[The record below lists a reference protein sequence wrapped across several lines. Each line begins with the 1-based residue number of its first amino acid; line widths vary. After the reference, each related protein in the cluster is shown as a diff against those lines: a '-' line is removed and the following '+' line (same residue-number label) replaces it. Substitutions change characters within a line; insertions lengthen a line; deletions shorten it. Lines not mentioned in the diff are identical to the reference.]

1 MAVMAVV
8 WVCMLM
14 HGCSLKKNTAVTR
27 HYMAFITRYNVYYN
41 GDEHYKYTLREQE
54 TTYKDDLSRTLY
66 LSPIEAKADPK
77 APQPSGSFQRSI
89 DKAAKAIQIRS
100 IKRKPKKQPGKSY
113 DEAYKEWM
121 RRTEYNPF
129 LHNAWMLMGRSQ
141 YHNGDFTGA
150 AATFYYISKNF
161 KWLPDVVTEAK
172 LWQARAYLADDWTYE
187 AEMIVSRIKPEQLTT
202 KTLRRLYAF
211 DYADLYIRTDQY
223 AEAVPHLQTLI
234 SLSDSHQRMRLN
246 YLLGQILTRLG
257 RKGEAYKAFGRAGR
271 SAQSDY
277 AMQFNA
283 RIRQSE
289 VYQGDNIEPEV
300 KALRRMVRYDRNAE
314 YLDQIYY
321 AIGNLYLSRRDTTEA
336 MANYRLAVS
345 KSTREGYDKAL
356 ANLALGNLYF
366 DQHRYDLAQPC
377 IAEAVP
383 QLPEDFPGLD
393 SIRLR
398 SDVLDELSTY
408 AQNVHLQDS
417 LLALAALSAEEQ
429 RAVCERM
436 AREYVERKKAEE
448 EQMRREAQRAE
459 QEANQLLVTPDDN
472 VANIQRINT
481 DDSWY
486 FYNPT
491 SVAQGKKQ
499 FQRLWGARRNEDNW
513 RRRNKS
519 DFSMSDF
526 GTEDGSGDGEEQD
539 GETDSESEEPTDD
552 DGKQLPVTDD
562 PATAEY
568 YMKDIPKTDLEKAQA
583 ADIVQEG
590 LYNMGLILKDKL
602 GDTQAAL
609 AEFDDLMKR
618 FPDNVYRL
626 DVYYNIYLMMVH
638 DGDMAGAER
647 YRQLILTEFPESQ
660 LGQAMRN
667 PDYLEN
673 LKVMDS
679 RQEQLYEQTWQAYLD
694 NRNAEVQEAYRTMQ
708 RDYPLSKIMPKFMF
722 LDALTYVTEN
732 KPEEFAA
739 RLRELLEKYPDTDL
753 TPMASAYLK
762 GITSGRK
769 LHQSATNVRGM
780 LWNTRLISTGDT
792 TTVDL
797 DAPLKVTLDPSS
809 PQLFVM
815 LYPLARVN
823 QAALLY
829 EVARYNFSTFSVRD
843 FDLEQ
848 MTFGQLGVTI
858 VKGFANALDLERYRT
873 SMERSKFR
881 LPQYVRPVVISV
893 ANFDKLLKEG
903 RSFEEYFQAVGEQAI
918 DFTHE
923 AVLPADADYP
933 PAAEMYDAYAPGE
946 RPGETPSEPSAP
958 HTLPSVEVDQ
968 SEATALPESETATE
982 SEGDTLQDRQP
993 EAESAPE
1000 TRPETE
1006 QERFERI
1013 FDAIPL
1019 TPPAAP
1025 KPSEPQEAIDNEP
1038 QPVPQSAPQSQQQPE
1053 PQSYTESEPQ
1063 SKPDPTS
1070 EFTPQA
1076 APVAPQPQSV
1086 TEPDPTPQAAPQS
1099 QPETK
1104 PESTPQAAP
1113 QSLPTIF
1120 DVDEND
1126 YSEPVAPGFLP
1137 TRPGVKAPI
1146 AIPDVPEG
1154 SEGDDS
1160 DEDYD

>member
-1 MAVMAVV
+1 MAVIAVTGIV
-8 WVCMLM
+8 ALLS
-14 HGCSLKKNTAVTR
+14 GCSLKKNTAATR

-41 GDEHYKYTLREQE
+41 GDEHYKYTLHEQE
-54 TTYKDDLSRTLY
+54 TSYKDDLSRTLY

-100 IKRKPKKQPGKSY
+100 IKRKPNKQPGKSY

-121 RRTEYNPF
+121 RRSEYNPF

-161 KWLPDVVTEAK
+161 RWLPEVVTEAK

-187 AEMIVSRIKPEQLTT
+187 ADMIISRIKPEQLVT

-211 DYADLYIRTDQY
+211 DYADLYIRTGRY

-234 SLSDSHQRMRLN
+234 SLSDAHQRMRLN
-246 YLLGQILTRLG
+246 YLLGQILTRLD
-257 RKGEAYKAFGRAGR
+257 RREEAYKAFGRAGR
-271 SAQSDY
+271 SASADY
-277 AMQFNA
+277 AMQFNS

-289 VYQGDNIEPEV
+289 VYQGDNIAPEV
-300 KALRRMVRYDRNAE
+300 KALQRMVRYDRNAE
-314 YLDQIYY
+314 YLDQVYY

-336 MANYRLAVS
+336 IANYRLAVS
-345 KSTREGYDKAL
+345 KSTRSGYDKAL

-366 DQHRYDLAQPC
+366 DLHRYDLAQPC

-393 SIRLR
+393 SIRMR

-417 LLALAALSAEEQ
+417 LLALAALSPEEQ

-436 AREYVERKKAEE
+436 AREYADRQKEE
-448 EQMRREAQRAE
+448 EQRIQREAQRAE
-459 QEANQLLVTPDDN
+459 QEANQPVVAPDDN

-526 GTEDGSGDGEEQD
+526 DQPDGEDDDADDGMNPGESAPD
-539 GETDSESEEPTDD
+539 GEGNDETGSDA
-552 DGKQLPVTDD
+552 LPLTDD
-562 PATAEY
+562 PTNAEY
-568 YMKDIPKTDLEKAQA
+568 YLKDIPQTDLEKAQA

-602 GDTQAAL
+602 GDSHAAME
-609 AEFDDLMKR
+609 EFDDLMKR
-618 FPDNVYRL
+618 FPDNIYRL

-638 DGDMAGAER
+638 DGDMAAAER
-647 YRQLILTEFPESQ
+647 YRQRILAEFPESQ

-673 LKVMDS
+673 LKAMDA

-694 NRNAEVQEAYRTMQ
+694 NRNGEVQEACRTMQ
-708 RDYPLSKIMPKFMF
+708 RDFPLSKIMPKFMF

-732 KPEEFAA
+732 KPEEFTA

-762 GITSGRK
+762 GMASGRK
-769 LHQSATNVRGM
+769 LHQAATNVRGM

-797 DAPLKVTLDPSS
+797 DAPLKVTLDPSA
-809 PQLFVM
+809 PQLMVY
-815 LYPLARVN
+815 LYPLDRVN
-823 QAALLY
+823 PAALLY
-829 EVARYNFSTFSVRD
+829 EVARFNFSTFAVRD
-843 FDLEQ
+843 YDLEQ
-848 MTFGQLGVTI
+848 MTFGPLGVTI
-858 VKGFANALDLERYRT
+858 VKGFANARDLERYRAA
-873 SMERSKFR
+873 MERSRFR
-881 LPQYVRPVVISV
+881 LPQSVRPVVISET
-893 ANFDKLLKEG
+893 NFDTLLKEG
-903 RSFEEYFQAVGEQAI
+903 RSFEEYFAAVGEQAI

-923 AVLPADADYP
+923 AVLPSASDYP
-933 PAAEMYDAYAPGE
+933 SAPEMYDAYTPKEPIATTPGTAPVAPSTQPVGTH
-946 RPGETPSEPSAP
+946 PGA
-958 HTLPSVEVDQ
+958 
-968 SEATALPESETATE
+968 
-982 SEGDTLQDRQP
+982 
-993 EAESAPE
+993 SAPE
-1000 TRPETE
+1000 AQGTSPEEPQTPETA
-1006 QERFERI
+1006 QEAFERI

-1019 TPPAAP
+1019 TPPSP
-1025 KPSEPQEAIDNEP
+1025 KAEPT
-1038 QPVPQSAPQSQQQPE
+1038 PVGTHPGASAPVQEMPE
-1053 PQSYTESEPQ
+1053 RA
-1063 SKPDPTS
+1063 PDTH
-1070 EFTPQA
+1070 T
-1076 APVAPQPQSV
+1076 
-1086 TEPDPTPQAAPQS
+1086 
-1099 QPETK
+1099 
-1104 PESTPQAAP
+1104 P

-1120 DVDEND
+1120 DEDPD

-1146 AIPDVPEG
+1146 AVPDIPEG
-1154 SEGDDS
+1154 TEGDD
-1160 DEDYD
+1160 EEEY

>member
-1 MAVMAVV
+1 MAVIAVTGIV
-8 WVCMLM
+8 ALLS
-14 HGCSLKKNTAVTR
+14 GCSLKKNTAATR

-41 GDEHYKYTLREQE
+41 GDEHYKYTLHEQE
-54 TTYKDDLSRTLY
+54 TSYKDDLSRTLY

-121 RRTEYNPF
+121 RRSEYNPF

-161 KWLPDVVTEAK
+161 RWLPEVVTEAK

-187 AEMIVSRIKPEQLTT
+187 ADMIISRIKPGQLVT

-211 DYADLYIRTDQY
+211 DYADLYIRTGRY

-234 SLSDSHQRMRLN
+234 SLSDAHQRMRLN
-246 YLLGQILTRLG
+246 YLLGQILTRLD
-257 RKGEAYKAFGRAGR
+257 RREEAYKAFGRAGR
-271 SAQSDY
+271 SASADY
-277 AMQFNA
+277 AMQFNS

-289 VYQGDNIEPEV
+289 VYQGDNIAPEV
-300 KALRRMVRYDRNAE
+300 KALQRMVRYDRNAE
-314 YLDQIYY
+314 YLDQVYY

-336 MANYRLAVS
+336 IANYRLAVS
-345 KSTREGYDKAL
+345 KSTRSGYDKAL

-366 DQHRYDLAQPC
+366 DLHRYDLAQPC

-393 SIRLR
+393 SIRMR

-417 LLALAALSAEEQ
+417 LLALAALSPEEQ

-436 AREYVERKKAEE
+436 AREYADRQKEE
-448 EQMRREAQRAE
+448 EQRIQREAQRAE
-459 QEANQLLVTPDDN
+459 QEANQPVVAPDDN

-526 GTEDGSGDGEEQD
+526 DRPDGEDDDNADDVGMHPGASAPD
-539 GETDSESEEPTDD
+539 GEGNDETGSDA
-552 DGKQLPVTDD
+552 LPVTDD
-562 PATAEY
+562 PTNAEY
-568 YMKDIPKTDLEKAQA
+568 YLKDIPQTDLEKAQA

-602 GDTQAAL
+602 GDSHAAME
-609 AEFDDLMKR
+609 EFDDLMKR
-618 FPDNVYRL
+618 FPDNIYRL

-638 DGDMAGAER
+638 DGDMAAAER
-647 YRQLILTEFPESQ
+647 YRQRILAEFPESQ

-673 LKVMDS
+673 LKAMDA

-694 NRNAEVQEAYRTMQ
+694 NRNGEVQEACRTMQ
-708 RDYPLSKIMPKFMF
+708 RDFPLSKIMPKFMF

-732 KPEEFAA
+732 KPEEFTA

-762 GITSGRK
+762 GMASGRK
-769 LHQSATNVRGM
+769 LHQAAANVRGM

-797 DAPLKVTLDPSS
+797 DAPLKVTLDPSA
-809 PQLFVM
+809 PQLMVY
-815 LYPLARVN
+815 LYPLDRVN
-823 QAALLY
+823 PAALLY
-829 EVARYNFSTFSVRD
+829 EVARFNFSTFAVRD
-843 FDLEQ
+843 YDLEQ
-848 MTFGQLGVTI
+848 MTFGPLGVTI
-858 VKGFANALDLERYRT
+858 VKGFANARDLERYRAA
-873 SMERSKFR
+873 MERSRFR
-881 LPQYVRPVVISV
+881 LPQSVRPVVISE
-893 ANFDKLLKEG
+893 ANFDTLLNEG
-903 RSFEEYFQAVGEQAI
+903 RSFEEYFAAVGEQAI

-923 AVLPADADYP
+923 AVLPSASDYP
-933 PAAEMYDAYAPGE
+933 SAPEMYDAYTPKEPIATTPGTAPVAPSTQPVGTH
-946 RPGETPSEPSAP
+946 PGA
-958 HTLPSVEVDQ
+958 
-968 SEATALPESETATE
+968 
-982 SEGDTLQDRQP
+982 
-993 EAESAPE
+993 SAPE
-1000 TRPETE
+1000 QQGASPEEPQTPETA
-1006 QERFERI
+1006 QEAFERI

-1019 TPPAAP
+1019 TPPSPKAEPTPVGTHPGASAPVQEMPEPTPEAEPPQAP
-1025 KPSEPQEAIDNEP
+1025 KTKE
-1038 QPVPQSAPQSQQQPE
+1038 
-1053 PQSYTESEPQ
+1053 
-1063 SKPDPTS
+1063 
-1070 EFTPQA
+1070 
-1076 APVAPQPQSV
+1076 
-1086 TEPDPTPQAAPQS
+1086 PTPEELP
-1099 QPETK
+1099 
-1104 PESTPQAAP
+1104 TPDTHTP

-1120 DVDEND
+1120 DEDPD

-1146 AIPDVPEG
+1146 AVPDIPEG
-1154 SEGDDS
+1154 TEGDD
-1160 DEDYD
+1160 EEEY

>member
-1 MAVMAVV
+1 MAVIAVTGIV
-8 WVCMLM
+8 ALLS
-14 HGCSLKKNTAVTR
+14 GCSLKKNTAATR

-41 GDEHYKYTLREQE
+41 GDEHYKYTLHEQE
-54 TTYKDDLSRTLY
+54 TSYKDDLSRTLY

-121 RRTEYNPF
+121 RRSEYNPF

-161 KWLPDVVTEAK
+161 RWLPDVVTEAK

-187 AEMIVSRIKPEQLTT
+187 ADMIISRIKPEQLVT

-211 DYADLYIRTDQY
+211 DYADLYIRTGRY

-234 SLSDSHQRMRLN
+234 SLSDAHQRMRLN
-246 YLLGQILTRLG
+246 YLLGQLLTRLD
-257 RKGEAYKAFGRAGR
+257 RREEAYKAFGRAGR
-271 SAQSDY
+271 SASADY
-277 AMQFNA
+277 AMQFNS

-289 VYQGDNIEPEV
+289 VYQGDNIAPEV

-314 YLDQIYY
+314 YLDQVYY

-336 MANYRLAVS
+336 IANYRLAVS
-345 KSTREGYDKAL
+345 KSTRSGYDKAL

-366 DQHRYDLAQPC
+366 DLHRYDLAQPC

-393 SIRLR
+393 SIRMR

-417 LLALAALSAEEQ
+417 LLALAALSPEEQ

-436 AREYVERKKAEE
+436 AREYADRQKEE
-448 EQMRREAQRAE
+448 EQRIQREAQRAE
-459 QEANQLLVTPDDN
+459 QEANQPVVAPDDN

-526 GTEDGSGDGEEQD
+526 DQPDGEDDDADDGMNPGESAPD
-539 GETDSESEEPTDD
+539 GEGNDETGSDA
-552 DGKQLPVTDD
+552 LPLTDD
-562 PATAEY
+562 PTNAEY
-568 YMKDIPKTDLEKAQA
+568 YLKDIPQTDLEKAQA

-602 GDTQAAL
+602 GDSHAAME
-609 AEFDDLMKR
+609 EFDDLMKR
-618 FPDNVYRL
+618 FPDNIYRL

-638 DGDMAGAER
+638 DGDMAAAER
-647 YRQLILTEFPESQ
+647 YRQRILAEFPESQ

-673 LKVMDS
+673 LKAMDA

-694 NRNAEVQEAYRTMQ
+694 NRNGEVQEACRTMQ
-708 RDYPLSKIMPKFMF
+708 RDFPLSKIMPKFMF

-732 KPEEFAA
+732 KPEEFTA

-762 GITSGRK
+762 GMASGRK
-769 LHQSATNVRGM
+769 LHQAATNVRGM

-797 DAPLKVTLDPSS
+797 DAPLKVTLDPSA
-809 PQLFVM
+809 PQLMVY
-815 LYPLARVN
+815 LYPLDRVN
-823 QAALLY
+823 PAALLY
-829 EVARYNFSTFSVRD
+829 EVARFNFSTFAVRD
-843 FDLEQ
+843 YDLEQ
-848 MTFGQLGVTI
+848 MTFGPLGVTI
-858 VKGFANALDLERYRT
+858 VKGFANARDLERYRAA
-873 SMERSKFR
+873 MERSRFR
-881 LPQYVRPVVISV
+881 LPQSVRPVVISE
-893 ANFDKLLKEG
+893 ANFDTLLKEG
-903 RSFEEYFQAVGEQAI
+903 RSFEEYFAAVGEQAI

-923 AVLPADADYP
+923 AVLPSASDYP
-933 PAAEMYDAYAPGE
+933 SAPEMYDAYTPKEPIATTPGTAPE
-946 RPGETPSEPSAP
+946 PVPG
-958 HTLPSVEVDQ
+958 
-968 SEATALPESETATE
+968 TAT
-982 SEGDTLQDRQP
+982 QP
-993 EAESAPE
+993 VGTHPGASAPE
-1000 TRPETE
+1000 QQGATPTEPQTPETA
-1006 QERFERI
+1006 QEAFERI

-1019 TPPAAP
+1019 TPPSPKAEPTPVGTHPGASAPVQEMPEPTPEAEPPQAP
-1025 KPSEPQEAIDNEP
+1025 KTKE
-1038 QPVPQSAPQSQQQPE
+1038 
-1053 PQSYTESEPQ
+1053 
-1063 SKPDPTS
+1063 
-1070 EFTPQA
+1070 
-1076 APVAPQPQSV
+1076 
-1086 TEPDPTPQAAPQS
+1086 PTPEELP
-1099 QPETK
+1099 
-1104 PESTPQAAP
+1104 TPDTHTP

-1120 DVDEND
+1120 DEDPD

-1146 AIPDVPEG
+1146 AVPDIPEG
-1154 SEGDDS
+1154 TEGDD
-1160 DEDYD
+1160 EEEY

>member
-1 MAVMAVV
+1 MAVIAVTGIV
-8 WVCMLM
+8 ALLS
-14 HGCSLKKNTAVTR
+14 GCSLKKNTAATR

-41 GDEHYKYTLREQE
+41 GDEHYKYTLHEQE
-54 TTYKDDLSRTLY
+54 TSYKDDLSRTLY

-121 RRTEYNPF
+121 RRSEYNPF

-161 KWLPDVVTEAK
+161 RWLPDVVTEAK

-187 AEMIVSRIKPEQLTT
+187 ADMIISRIKPEQLVT

-211 DYADLYIRTDQY
+211 DYADLYIRTGRY

-234 SLSDSHQRMRLN
+234 SLSDAHQRMRLN
-246 YLLGQILTRLG
+246 YLLGQLLTRLD
-257 RKGEAYKAFGRAGR
+257 RREEAYKAFGRAGR
-271 SAQSDY
+271 SASADY
-277 AMQFNA
+277 AMQFNS

-289 VYQGDNIEPEV
+289 VYQGDDIAPEV

-314 YLDQIYY
+314 YLDQVYY

-336 MANYRLAVS
+336 IANYRLAVS
-345 KSTREGYDKAL
+345 KSTRSGYDKAL

-366 DQHRYDLAQPC
+366 NLHRYDLAQPC

-393 SIRLR
+393 SIRMR

-417 LLALAALSAEEQ
+417 LLALAALSPEEQ

-436 AREYVERKKAEE
+436 AREYADRQKEE
-448 EQMRREAQRAE
+448 EQRIQREAQRAE
-459 QEANQLLVTPDDN
+459 QEANQPVVAPDDN

-526 GTEDGSGDGEEQD
+526 DRPDGEDDDADDGMNPGESAPD
-539 GETDSESEEPTDD
+539 GEGNDETGSDA
-552 DGKQLPVTDD
+552 LPLTDD
-562 PATAEY
+562 PTNAEY
-568 YMKDIPKTDLEKAQA
+568 YLKDIPQTDLEKAQA

-602 GDTQAAL
+602 GDSHAAME
-609 AEFDDLMKR
+609 EFDDLMKR
-618 FPDNVYRL
+618 FPDNIYRL

-647 YRQLILTEFPESQ
+647 YRQRILAEFPESQ

-673 LKVMDS
+673 LKAMDA

-694 NRNAEVQEAYRTMQ
+694 NRNGEVQEAYRTMQ
-708 RDYPLSKIMPKFMF
+708 RDFPLSKIMPKFMF

-732 KPEEFAA
+732 KPEEFTA

-762 GITSGRK
+762 GMASGRK
-769 LHQSATNVRGM
+769 LHQAATNVRGM

-797 DAPLKVTLDPSS
+797 DAPLKVTLDPSA
-809 PQLFVM
+809 PQLMVY
-815 LYPLARVN
+815 LYPLDRVN
-823 QAALLY
+823 PAALLY
-829 EVARYNFSTFSVRD
+829 EVARFNFSTFAVRD
-843 FDLEQ
+843 YDLEQ
-848 MTFGQLGVTI
+848 MTFGPLGVTI
-858 VKGFANALDLERYRT
+858 VKGFANARDLERYRAA
-873 SMERSKFR
+873 MERSRFR
-881 LPQYVRPVVISV
+881 LPQSVRPVVISE
-893 ANFDKLLKEG
+893 ANFDTLLKEG
-903 RSFEEYFQAVGEQAI
+903 RSFEEYFVAVGEQAI

-923 AVLPADADYP
+923 AVLPSASDYP
-933 PAAEMYDAYAPGE
+933 SAPEMYDAYTPKEPIATTPGTAPVAPSTQPVGTH
-946 RPGETPSEPSAP
+946 PGA
-958 HTLPSVEVDQ
+958 
-968 SEATALPESETATE
+968 
-982 SEGDTLQDRQP
+982 
-993 EAESAPE
+993 SAPE
-1000 TRPETE
+1000 AQGTSPEEPQTPETA
-1006 QERFERI
+1006 QEAFERI

-1019 TPPAAP
+1019 TPPSPKAEPTPVGTHPGASAPVQEMPEPTPEAEPPQAP
-1025 KPSEPQEAIDNEP
+1025 KTKE
-1038 QPVPQSAPQSQQQPE
+1038 
-1053 PQSYTESEPQ
+1053 
-1063 SKPDPTS
+1063 
-1070 EFTPQA
+1070 
-1076 APVAPQPQSV
+1076 
-1086 TEPDPTPQAAPQS
+1086 PTPEELP
-1099 QPETK
+1099 
-1104 PESTPQAAP
+1104 TPDTHTP

-1120 DVDEND
+1120 DEDPD

-1146 AIPDVPEG
+1146 AVPDIPEG
-1154 SEGDDS
+1154 TEGDD
-1160 DEDYD
+1160 EEEY

>member
-1 MAVMAVV
+1 MAVIAVTGIV
-8 WVCMLM
+8 ALLS
-14 HGCSLKKNTAVTR
+14 GCSLKKNTAATR

-41 GDEHYKYTLREQE
+41 GDEHYKYTLHEQE
-54 TTYKDDLSRTLY
+54 TSYKDDLSRTLY

-121 RRTEYNPF
+121 RRSEYNPF

-161 KWLPDVVTEAK
+161 RWLPDVVTEAK

-187 AEMIVSRIKPEQLTT
+187 ADMIISRIKPEQLVT

-211 DYADLYIRTDQY
+211 DYADLYIRTGRY

-234 SLSDSHQRMRLN
+234 SLSDAHQRMRLN
-246 YLLGQILTRLG
+246 YLLGQILTRLD
-257 RKGEAYKAFGRAGR
+257 RREEAYKAFGRAGR
-271 SAQSDY
+271 SASADY
-277 AMQFNA
+277 AMQFNS

-289 VYQGDNIEPEV
+289 VYQGDNIAPEV

-314 YLDQIYY
+314 YLDQVYY

-336 MANYRLAVS
+336 IANYRLAVS
-345 KSTREGYDKAL
+345 KSTRSGYDKAL

-366 DQHRYDLAQPC
+366 DLHRYDLAQPC

-393 SIRLR
+393 SIRMR

-417 LLALAALSAEEQ
+417 LLALAALSPEEQ

-436 AREYVERKKAEE
+436 AREYADRQKEE
-448 EQMRREAQRAE
+448 EQRIQREAQRAE
-459 QEANQLLVTPDDN
+459 QEANQPVVAPDDN

-526 GTEDGSGDGEEQD
+526 DQPDGEDDDADDGMNPGESAPD
-539 GETDSESEEPTDD
+539 GEGNDETGSDA
-552 DGKQLPVTDD
+552 LPLTDD
-562 PATAEY
+562 PTNAEY
-568 YMKDIPKTDLEKAQA
+568 YLKDIPQTDLEKAQA

-602 GDTQAAL
+602 GDSHAAME
-609 AEFDDLMKR
+609 EFDDLMKR
-618 FPDNVYRL
+618 FPDNIYRL

-638 DGDMAGAER
+638 DGDMAAAER
-647 YRQLILTEFPESQ
+647 YRQRILAEFPESQ

-673 LKVMDS
+673 LKAMDA

-694 NRNAEVQEAYRTMQ
+694 NRNGEVQEAYRTMQ
-708 RDYPLSKIMPKFMF
+708 RDFPLSKIMPKFMF

-732 KPEEFAA
+732 KPEEFTA

-762 GITSGRK
+762 GMASGRK
-769 LHQSATNVRGM
+769 LHQAATNVRGM

-797 DAPLKVTLDPSS
+797 DAPLKVTLDPSA
-809 PQLFVM
+809 PQLMVY
-815 LYPLARVN
+815 LYPLDRVN
-823 QAALLY
+823 PAALLY
-829 EVARYNFSTFSVRD
+829 EVARFNFSTFAVRD
-843 FDLEQ
+843 YDLEQ
-848 MTFGQLGVTI
+848 MTFGPLGVTI
-858 VKGFANALDLERYRT
+858 VKGFANARDLERYRAA
-873 SMERSKFR
+873 MERSRFR
-881 LPQYVRPVVISV
+881 LPQSVRPVVISE
-893 ANFDKLLKEG
+893 ANFDTLLKEG
-903 RSFEEYFQAVGEQAI
+903 RSFEEYFAAVGEQAI

-923 AVLPADADYP
+923 AVLPSASDYP
-933 PAAEMYDAYAPGE
+933 SAPEMYDAYTPKEPIATTPGTAPE
-946 RPGETPSEPSAP
+946 PVPG
-958 HTLPSVEVDQ
+958 
-968 SEATALPESETATE
+968 TAT
-982 SEGDTLQDRQP
+982 QP
-993 EAESAPE
+993 VGTHPGASAPE
-1000 TRPETE
+1000 QQGATPTEPQTPETA
-1006 QERFERI
+1006 QEAFERI

-1019 TPPAAP
+1019 TPPSPKAEPTPVGTHPGASAPVQEMPEPTPEAEPPQAP
-1025 KPSEPQEAIDNEP
+1025 KTKE
-1038 QPVPQSAPQSQQQPE
+1038 
-1053 PQSYTESEPQ
+1053 
-1063 SKPDPTS
+1063 
-1070 EFTPQA
+1070 
-1076 APVAPQPQSV
+1076 
-1086 TEPDPTPQAAPQS
+1086 PTPEELP
-1099 QPETK
+1099 
-1104 PESTPQAAP
+1104 TPDTHTP

-1120 DVDEND
+1120 DEDPD

-1137 TRPGVKAPI
+1137 TRPGVKVPI
-1146 AIPDVPEG
+1146 AVPDIPEG
-1154 SEGDDS
+1154 TEGDD
-1160 DEDYD
+1160 EEEY

>member
-1 MAVMAVV
+1 MAVIAVTGIV
-8 WVCMLM
+8 ALLS
-14 HGCSLKKNTAVTR
+14 GCSLKKNTAATR

-41 GDEHYKYTLREQE
+41 GDEHYKYTLHEQE
-54 TTYKDDLSRTLY
+54 TSYKDDLSRTLY

-121 RRTEYNPF
+121 RRSEYNPF

-161 KWLPDVVTEAK
+161 RWLPDVVTEAK

-187 AEMIVSRIKPEQLTT
+187 ADMIISRIKPEQLVT

-211 DYADLYIRTDQY
+211 DYADLYIRTGRY

-234 SLSDSHQRMRLN
+234 SLSDAHQRMRLN
-246 YLLGQILTRLG
+246 YLLGQILTRLD
-257 RKGEAYKAFGRAGR
+257 RREEAYKAFGRAGR
-271 SAQSDY
+271 SASADY
-277 AMQFNA
+277 AMQFNS

-289 VYQGDNIEPEV
+289 VYQGDDIAPEV
-300 KALRRMVRYDRNAE
+300 KALQRMVRYDRNAE
-314 YLDQIYY
+314 YLDQVYY

-336 MANYRLAVS
+336 IANYRLAVS
-345 KSTREGYDKAL
+345 KSTRSGYDKAL

-366 DQHRYDLAQPC
+366 DLHRYDLAQPC

-393 SIRLR
+393 SIRMR

-417 LLALAALSAEEQ
+417 LLALAALSPEEQ

-436 AREYVERKKAEE
+436 AREYVDRQKEE
-448 EQMRREAQRAE
+448 EQRIQREAQRAE
-459 QEANQLLVTPDDN
+459 QEANQPVVAPDDN

-526 GTEDGSGDGEEQD
+526 DQPDGEDDDADDGMNPGESAPD
-539 GETDSESEEPTDD
+539 GEGNDETGSDA
-552 DGKQLPVTDD
+552 LPVTDD
-562 PATAEY
+562 PTNAEY
-568 YMKDIPKTDLEKAQA
+568 YLKDIPQTDLEKAQA

-602 GDTQAAL
+602 GDSHAAME
-609 AEFDDLMKR
+609 EFDDLMKR
-618 FPDNVYRL
+618 FPDNIYRL

-647 YRQLILTEFPESQ
+647 YRQRILAEFPESQ

-673 LKVMDS
+673 LKAMDA

-694 NRNAEVQEAYRTMQ
+694 NRNGEVQEACRTMQ
-708 RDYPLSKIMPKFMF
+708 RDFPLSKIMPKFMF

-732 KPEEFAA
+732 KPEEFTA

-762 GITSGRK
+762 GMASGRK
-769 LHQSATNVRGM
+769 LHQAATNVRGM

-797 DAPLKVTLDPSS
+797 DAPLKVTLDPSA
-809 PQLFVM
+809 PQLMVY
-815 LYPLARVN
+815 LYPLDRVN
-823 QAALLY
+823 PAALLY
-829 EVARYNFSTFSVRD
+829 EVARFNFSTFAVRD
-843 FDLEQ
+843 YDLEQ
-848 MTFGQLGVTI
+848 MTFGPLGVTI
-858 VKGFANALDLERYRT
+858 VKGFANARDLERYRAA
-873 SMERSKFR
+873 MERSRFR
-881 LPQYVRPVVISV
+881 LPQSVRPVVISE
-893 ANFDKLLKEG
+893 ANFDTLLKEG
-903 RSFEEYFQAVGEQAI
+903 RSFEEYFAAVGEQAI

-923 AVLPADADYP
+923 AVLPSASDYP
-933 PAAEMYDAYAPGE
+933 SAPEMYDAY
-946 RPGETPSEPSAP
+946 TPKEPIATTPEPTSGEPS
-958 HTLPSVEVDQ
+958 TGELS
-968 SEATALPESETATE
+968 T
-982 SEGDTLQDRQP
+982 QP
-993 EAESAPE
+993 VGTHPGASAPE
-1000 TRPETE
+1000 AQGTSPTEPQTPETA
-1006 QERFERI
+1006 QEAFERI
-1013 FDAIPL
+1013 FDTIPL
-1019 TPPAAP
+1019 TPPSP
-1025 KPSEPQEAIDNEP
+1025 KAEPT
-1038 QPVPQSAPQSQQQPE
+1038 PVGTHPGASAPVQEMPE
-1053 PQSYTESEPQ
+1053 PT
-1063 SKPDPTS
+1063 PDTH
-1070 EFTPQA
+1070 T
-1076 APVAPQPQSV
+1076 
-1086 TEPDPTPQAAPQS
+1086 
-1099 QPETK
+1099 
-1104 PESTPQAAP
+1104 P

-1120 DVDEND
+1120 DEDPD

-1146 AIPDVPEG
+1146 AVPDIPEG
-1154 SEGDDS
+1154 TEGDD
-1160 DEDYD
+1160 EEEY

>member
-1 MAVMAVV
+1 MAVIAVTGIV
-8 WVCMLM
+8 ALLS
-14 HGCSLKKNTAVTR
+14 GCSLKKNTAATR

-41 GDEHYKYTLREQE
+41 GDEHYKYTLHEQE
-54 TTYKDDLSRTLY
+54 TSYKDDLSRTLY

-121 RRTEYNPF
+121 RRSEYNPF

-161 KWLPDVVTEAK
+161 RWLPEVVTEAK

-187 AEMIVSRIKPEQLTT
+187 ADMIISRIKPEQLVT

-211 DYADLYIRTDQY
+211 DYADLYIRTGRY

-234 SLSDSHQRMRLN
+234 SLSDAHQRMRLN
-246 YLLGQILTRLG
+246 YLLGQILTRLD
-257 RKGEAYKAFGRAGR
+257 RREEAYKAFGRAGR
-271 SAQSDY
+271 SASADY
-277 AMQFNA
+277 AMQFNS

-289 VYQGDNIEPEV
+289 VYQGDNIAPEV

-314 YLDQIYY
+314 YLDQVYY

-336 MANYRLAVS
+336 IANYRLAVS
-345 KSTREGYDKAL
+345 KSTRSGYDKAL

-366 DQHRYDLAQPC
+366 DLHRYDLAQPC

-393 SIRLR
+393 SIRMR

-417 LLALAALSAEEQ
+417 LLALAALSPEEQ

-436 AREYVERKKAEE
+436 AREYVDRQKEE
-448 EQMRREAQRAE
+448 EQRIQREAQRAE
-459 QEANQLLVTPDDN
+459 QEANQPVVAPDDN

-526 GTEDGSGDGEEQD
+526 DQPDGEDDDADDGMNPGESAPD
-539 GETDSESEEPTDD
+539 GEGNDETGSDA
-552 DGKQLPVTDD
+552 LPLTDD
-562 PATAEY
+562 PTNAEY
-568 YMKDIPKTDLEKAQA
+568 YLKDIPQTDLEKAQA

-602 GDTQAAL
+602 GDSHAAME
-609 AEFDDLMKR
+609 EFDDLMKR
-618 FPDNVYRL
+618 FPDNIYRL

-638 DGDMAGAER
+638 DGDMAAAER
-647 YRQLILTEFPESQ
+647 YRQRILAEFPESQ

-673 LKVMDS
+673 LKAMDA

-694 NRNAEVQEAYRTMQ
+694 NRNGEVQEACRTMQ
-708 RDYPLSKIMPKFMF
+708 RDFPLSKIMPKFMF

-732 KPEEFAA
+732 KPEEFTA

-762 GITSGRK
+762 GMASGRK
-769 LHQSATNVRGM
+769 LHQAATNVRGM

-797 DAPLKVTLDPSS
+797 DAPLKVTLDPSA
-809 PQLFVM
+809 PQLMVY
-815 LYPLARVN
+815 LYPLDRVN
-823 QAALLY
+823 PAALLY
-829 EVARYNFSTFSVRD
+829 EVARFNFSTFAVRD
-843 FDLEQ
+843 YDLEQ
-848 MTFGQLGVTI
+848 MTFGPLGVTI
-858 VKGFANALDLERYRT
+858 VKGFANARDLERYRAA
-873 SMERSKFR
+873 MERSRFR
-881 LPQYVRPVVISV
+881 LPQSVRPVVISE
-893 ANFDKLLKEG
+893 ANFDTLLKEG
-903 RSFEEYFQAVGEQAI
+903 RSFEEYFVAVGEQAI

-923 AVLPADADYP
+923 AVLPSASDYP
-933 PAAEMYDAYAPGE
+933 SAPEMYDAYTPKEPIATTPEPTPETAPG
-946 RPGETPSEPSAP
+946 
-958 HTLPSVEVDQ
+958 
-968 SEATALPESETATE
+968 TAT
-982 SEGDTLQDRQP
+982 QP
-993 EAESAPE
+993 VGTHPGASAPE
-1000 TRPETE
+1000 AQGTSPTEPQTPETA
-1006 QERFERI
+1006 QEAFERI

-1019 TPPAAP
+1019 TPPSPKAEPTPVGTHPGASAPVQEMPEPTPEAEPPQAP
-1025 KPSEPQEAIDNEP
+1025 KTKE
-1038 QPVPQSAPQSQQQPE
+1038 
-1053 PQSYTESEPQ
+1053 
-1063 SKPDPTS
+1063 
-1070 EFTPQA
+1070 
-1076 APVAPQPQSV
+1076 
-1086 TEPDPTPQAAPQS
+1086 PTPEELP
-1099 QPETK
+1099 
-1104 PESTPQAAP
+1104 TPDTHTP
-1113 QSLPTIF
+1113 QSLPTVF
-1120 DVDEND
+1120 DEDPD

-1146 AIPDVPEG
+1146 AVPDIPEG
-1154 SEGDDS
+1154 TEGDD
-1160 DEDYD
+1160 EEEY

>member
-1 MAVMAVV
+1 MAVIAVTGIV
-8 WVCMLM
+8 ALLS
-14 HGCSLKKNTAVTR
+14 GCSLKKNTAATR

-41 GDEHYKYTLREQE
+41 GDEHYKYTLHEQE
-54 TTYKDDLSRTLY
+54 TSYKDDLSRTLY

-121 RRTEYNPF
+121 RRSEYNPF

-161 KWLPDVVTEAK
+161 RWLPDVVTEAK

-187 AEMIVSRIKPEQLTT
+187 ADMIISRIKPEQLVT

-211 DYADLYIRTDQY
+211 DYADLYIRTGRY

-234 SLSDSHQRMRLN
+234 SLSDAHQRMRLN
-246 YLLGQILTRLG
+246 YLLGQILTRLD
-257 RKGEAYKAFGRAGR
+257 RREEAYKAFGRAGR
-271 SAQSDY
+271 SASADY
-277 AMQFNA
+277 AMQFNS

-289 VYQGDNIEPEV
+289 VYQGDDIAPEV
-300 KALRRMVRYDRNAE
+300 KALQRMVRYDRNAE
-314 YLDQIYY
+314 YLDQVYY

-336 MANYRLAVS
+336 IANYRLAVS
-345 KSTREGYDKAL
+345 KSTRSGYDKAL

-366 DQHRYDLAQPC
+366 DLHRYDLAQPC

-393 SIRLR
+393 SIRMR

-417 LLALAALSAEEQ
+417 LLALAALSPEEQ

-436 AREYVERKKAEE
+436 AREYVDRQKEE
-448 EQMRREAQRAE
+448 EQRIQREAQRAE
-459 QEANQLLVTPDDN
+459 QEANQPVVAPDDN

-526 GTEDGSGDGEEQD
+526 DQPDGEDDDADDGMNPGESAPD
-539 GETDSESEEPTDD
+539 GEGNDETGSDA
-552 DGKQLPVTDD
+552 LPVTDD
-562 PATAEY
+562 PTNAEY
-568 YMKDIPKTDLEKAQA
+568 YLKDIPQTDLEKAQA

-602 GDTQAAL
+602 GDSHAAME
-609 AEFDDLMKR
+609 EFDDLMKR
-618 FPDNVYRL
+618 FPDNIYRL

-647 YRQLILTEFPESQ
+647 YRQRILAEFPESQ

-673 LKVMDS
+673 LKAMDA

-694 NRNAEVQEAYRTMQ
+694 NRNGEVQEAYRTMQ
-708 RDYPLSKIMPKFMF
+708 RDFPLSKIMPKFMF

-732 KPEEFAA
+732 KPEEFTA

-762 GITSGRK
+762 GMASGRK
-769 LHQSATNVRGM
+769 LHQAATNVRGM

-797 DAPLKVTLDPSS
+797 DAPLKVTLDPSA
-809 PQLFVM
+809 PQLMVY
-815 LYPLARVN
+815 LYPLDRVN
-823 QAALLY
+823 PAALLY
-829 EVARYNFSTFSVRD
+829 EVARFNFSTFAVRD
-843 FDLEQ
+843 YDLEQ
-848 MTFGQLGVTI
+848 MTFGPLGVTI
-858 VKGFANALDLERYRT
+858 VKGFANARDLERYRAA
-873 SMERSKFR
+873 MERSRFR
-881 LPQYVRPVVISV
+881 LPQSVRPVVISE
-893 ANFDKLLKEG
+893 ANFDTLLKEG
-903 RSFEEYFQAVGEQAI
+903 RSFEEYFAAVGEQAI

-923 AVLPADADYP
+923 AVLPSASDYP
-933 PAAEMYDAYAPGE
+933 SAPEMYDAY
-946 RPGETPSEPSAP
+946 TPKEPIATTPEPTSGEPS
-958 HTLPSVEVDQ
+958 TGELS
-968 SEATALPESETATE
+968 T
-982 SEGDTLQDRQP
+982 QP
-993 EAESAPE
+993 VGTHRGASAPE
-1000 TRPETE
+1000 AQGTSPTEPQTPETA
-1006 QERFERI
+1006 QEAFERI
-1013 FDAIPL
+1013 FDTIPL
-1019 TPPAAP
+1019 TPPSP
-1025 KPSEPQEAIDNEP
+1025 KAEPT
-1038 QPVPQSAPQSQQQPE
+1038 PVGTHPGASAPVQEMPE
-1053 PQSYTESEPQ
+1053 PT
-1063 SKPDPTS
+1063 PDTH
-1070 EFTPQA
+1070 T
-1076 APVAPQPQSV
+1076 
-1086 TEPDPTPQAAPQS
+1086 
-1099 QPETK
+1099 
-1104 PESTPQAAP
+1104 P

-1120 DVDEND
+1120 DEDPD

-1146 AIPDVPEG
+1146 AVPDIPEG
-1154 SEGDDS
+1154 TEGDD
-1160 DEDYD
+1160 EEEY

>member
-1 MAVMAVV
+1 MAVIAVTGIV
-8 WVCMLM
+8 ALLS
-14 HGCSLKKNTAVTR
+14 GCSLKKNTAATR

-41 GDEHYKYTLREQE
+41 GDEHYKYTLHEQE
-54 TTYKDDLSRTLY
+54 TSYKDDLSRTLY

-121 RRTEYNPF
+121 RRSEYNPF

-161 KWLPDVVTEAK
+161 RWLPEVVTEAK

-187 AEMIVSRIKPEQLTT
+187 ADMIISRIKPEQLVT

-211 DYADLYIRTDQY
+211 DYADLYIRTGRY

-234 SLSDSHQRMRLN
+234 SLSDAHQRMRLN
-246 YLLGQILTRLG
+246 YLLGQILTRLD
-257 RKGEAYKAFGRAGR
+257 RREEAYKAFGRAGR
-271 SAQSDY
+271 SASADY
-277 AMQFNA
+277 AMQFNS

-289 VYQGDNIEPEV
+289 VYQGDDIAPEV

-314 YLDQIYY
+314 YLDQVYY

-336 MANYRLAVS
+336 IANYRLAVS
-345 KSTREGYDKAL
+345 KSTRSGYDKAL

-366 DQHRYDLAQPC
+366 DLHRYDLAQPC

-393 SIRLR
+393 SIRMR

-417 LLALAALSAEEQ
+417 LLALAALSPEEQ

-436 AREYVERKKAEE
+436 AREYADRQKEE
-448 EQMRREAQRAE
+448 EQRIQREAQRAE
-459 QEANQLLVTPDDN
+459 QEANQPVVAPDDN

-526 GTEDGSGDGEEQD
+526 DRPDDADSDENPDDAGTDPGASA
-539 GETDSESEEPTDD
+539 PDD
-552 DGKQLPVTDD
+552 EGAEQLPVTDD
-562 PATAEY
+562 PTNAEY
-568 YMKDIPKTDLEKAQA
+568 YLKDIPQTDLEKAQA

-602 GDTQAAL
+602 GDSHAAME
-609 AEFDDLMKR
+609 EFDDLMKR
-618 FPDNVYRL
+618 FPDNIYRL

-647 YRQLILTEFPESQ
+647 YRQRILAEFPESQ

-673 LKVMDS
+673 LKAMDA

-694 NRNAEVQEAYRTMQ
+694 NRNGEVQEACRTMQ
-708 RDYPLSKIMPKFMF
+708 RDFPLSKIMPKFMF

-732 KPEEFAA
+732 KPEEFTA

-762 GITSGRK
+762 GMASGRK
-769 LHQSATNVRGM
+769 LHQAAANVRGM

-797 DAPLKVTLDPSS
+797 DAPLKVTLDPSA
-809 PQLFVM
+809 PQLMVY
-815 LYPLARVN
+815 LYPLDRVN
-823 QAALLY
+823 PAALLY
-829 EVARYNFSTFSVRD
+829 EVARFNFSTFAVRD
-843 FDLEQ
+843 YDLEQ
-848 MTFGQLGVTI
+848 MTFGPLGVTI
-858 VKGFANALDLERYRT
+858 VKGFANARDLERYRAA
-873 SMERSKFR
+873 MERSRFR
-881 LPQYVRPVVISV
+881 LPQSVRPVVISE
-893 ANFDKLLKEG
+893 ANFDTLLKEG
-903 RSFEEYFQAVGEQAI
+903 RSFEEYFAAVGEQAI

-923 AVLPADADYP
+923 AVLPSASDYP
-933 PAAEMYDAYAPGE
+933 SAPEMYDAYTPKEPIATTPEPTPETAPG
-946 RPGETPSEPSAP
+946 
-958 HTLPSVEVDQ
+958 
-968 SEATALPESETATE
+968 TAT
-982 SEGDTLQDRQP
+982 QP
-993 EAESAPE
+993 VGTHPGASAPE
-1000 TRPETE
+1000 AQGTSPTEPQTPETA
-1006 QERFERI
+1006 QEAFERI

-1019 TPPAAP
+1019 TPPSPKAEPTPVGTYPGASAPVQEMPEPTPEAEPPLAP
-1025 KPSEPQEAIDNEP
+1025 KKQE
-1038 QPVPQSAPQSQQQPE
+1038 
-1053 PQSYTESEPQ
+1053 
-1063 SKPDPTS
+1063 
-1070 EFTPQA
+1070 
-1076 APVAPQPQSV
+1076 
-1086 TEPDPTPQAAPQS
+1086 PTPEELP
-1099 QPETK
+1099 
-1104 PESTPQAAP
+1104 TPDTHTP

-1120 DVDEND
+1120 DEDPD

-1146 AIPDVPEG
+1146 AVPDIPEG
-1154 SEGDDS
+1154 TEGDD
-1160 DEDYD
+1160 EEEY

>member
-1 MAVMAVV
+1 MAVIAVTGIV
-8 WVCMLM
+8 ALLS
-14 HGCSLKKNTAVTR
+14 GCSLKKNTAATR

-41 GDEHYKYTLREQE
+41 GDEHYKYTLHEQE
-54 TTYKDDLSRTLY
+54 TSYKDDLSRTLY

-121 RRTEYNPF
+121 RRSEYNPF

-161 KWLPDVVTEAK
+161 RWLPDVVTEAK

-187 AEMIVSRIKPEQLTT
+187 ADMIISRIKPEQLVT

-211 DYADLYIRTDQY
+211 DYADLYIRTGRY

-234 SLSDSHQRMRLN
+234 SLSDAHQRMRLN
-246 YLLGQILTRLG
+246 YLLGQILTRLD
-257 RKGEAYKAFGRAGR
+257 RREEAYKAFGRAGR
-271 SAQSDY
+271 SASADY
-277 AMQFNA
+277 AMQFNS

-289 VYQGDNIEPEV
+289 VYQGDDIAPEV
-300 KALRRMVRYDRNAE
+300 KALQRMVRYDRNAE
-314 YLDQIYY
+314 YLDQVYY

-336 MANYRLAVS
+336 IANYRLAVS
-345 KSTREGYDKAL
+345 KSTRSGYDKAL

-366 DQHRYDLAQPC
+366 DLHRYDLAQPC

-393 SIRLR
+393 SIRMR

-417 LLALAALSAEEQ
+417 LLALAALSPEEQ

-436 AREYVERKKAEE
+436 AREYVDRQKEE
-448 EQMRREAQRAE
+448 EQRIQREAQRAE
-459 QEANQLLVTPDDN
+459 QEANQPVVAPDDN

-526 GTEDGSGDGEEQD
+526 DQPDGEDDDADDGMNPGESAPD
-539 GETDSESEEPTDD
+539 GEGNDETGSDA
-552 DGKQLPVTDD
+552 LPVTDD
-562 PATAEY
+562 PTNAEY
-568 YMKDIPKTDLEKAQA
+568 YLKDIPQTDLEKAQA

-602 GDTQAAL
+602 GDSHAAME
-609 AEFDDLMKR
+609 EFDDLMKR
-618 FPDNVYRL
+618 FPDNIYRL

-647 YRQLILTEFPESQ
+647 YRQRILAEFPESQ

-673 LKVMDS
+673 LKAMDA

-694 NRNAEVQEAYRTMQ
+694 NRNGEVQEACRTMQ
-708 RDYPLSKIMPKFMF
+708 RDFPLSKIMPKFMF

-732 KPEEFAA
+732 KPEEFTA

-762 GITSGRK
+762 GMASGRK
-769 LHQSATNVRGM
+769 LHQAATNVRGM

-797 DAPLKVTLDPSS
+797 DAPLKVTLDPSA
-809 PQLFVM
+809 PQLMVY
-815 LYPLARVN
+815 LYPLDRVN
-823 QAALLY
+823 PAALLY
-829 EVARYNFSTFSVRD
+829 EVARFNFSTFAVRD
-843 FDLEQ
+843 YDLEQ
-848 MTFGQLGVTI
+848 MTFGPLGVTI
-858 VKGFANALDLERYRT
+858 VKGFANARDLERYRAA
-873 SMERSKFR
+873 MERSRFR
-881 LPQYVRPVVISV
+881 LPQSVRPVVISET
-893 ANFDKLLKEG
+893 NFDTLLKEG
-903 RSFEEYFQAVGEQAI
+903 RSFEEYFAAVGEQAI

-923 AVLPADADYP
+923 AVLPSASDYP
-933 PAAEMYDAYAPGE
+933 SAPEMYDAY
-946 RPGETPSEPSAP
+946 TPKEPIATTPEPTSGEPS
-958 HTLPSVEVDQ
+958 TGELS
-968 SEATALPESETATE
+968 T
-982 SEGDTLQDRQP
+982 QP
-993 EAESAPE
+993 VGTHPGASAPE
-1000 TRPETE
+1000 AQGTSPTEPQTPETA
-1006 QERFERI
+1006 QEAFERI
-1013 FDAIPL
+1013 FDTIPL
-1019 TPPAAP
+1019 TPPSP
-1025 KPSEPQEAIDNEP
+1025 KAEPT
-1038 QPVPQSAPQSQQQPE
+1038 PVGTHPGASAPVQEMPE
-1053 PQSYTESEPQ
+1053 PT
-1063 SKPDPTS
+1063 PDTH
-1070 EFTPQA
+1070 T
-1076 APVAPQPQSV
+1076 
-1086 TEPDPTPQAAPQS
+1086 
-1099 QPETK
+1099 
-1104 PESTPQAAP
+1104 P

-1120 DVDEND
+1120 DEDPD

-1146 AIPDVPEG
+1146 AVPDIPEG
-1154 SEGDDS
+1154 TEGDD
-1160 DEDYD
+1160 EEEY

>member
-1 MAVMAVV
+1 MAVIAVTGIV
-8 WVCMLM
+8 ALLS
-14 HGCSLKKNTAVTR
+14 GCSLKKNTAATR

-41 GDEHYKYTLREQE
+41 GDEHYKYTLHEQE
-54 TTYKDDLSRTLY
+54 TSYKDDLSRTLY

-121 RRTEYNPF
+121 RRSEYNPF

-161 KWLPDVVTEAK
+161 RWLPEVVTEAK

-187 AEMIVSRIKPEQLTT
+187 ADMIISRIKPEQLVT

-211 DYADLYIRTDQY
+211 DYADLYIRTGRY

-234 SLSDSHQRMRLN
+234 SLSDAHQRMRLN
-246 YLLGQILTRLG
+246 YLLGQILTRLD
-257 RKGEAYKAFGRAGR
+257 RREEAYKAFGRAGR
-271 SAQSDY
+271 SASADY
-277 AMQFNA
+277 AMQFNS

-289 VYQGDNIEPEV
+289 VYQGDNIAPEV
-300 KALRRMVRYDRNAE
+300 KALQRMVRYDRNAE
-314 YLDQIYY
+314 YLDQVYY

-336 MANYRLAVS
+336 IANYRLAVS
-345 KSTREGYDKAL
+345 KSTRSGYDKAL

-366 DQHRYDLAQPC
+366 DLHRYDLAQPC

-393 SIRLR
+393 SIRMR

-417 LLALAALSAEEQ
+417 LLALAALSPEEQ

-436 AREYVERKKAEE
+436 AREYADRQKEE
-448 EQMRREAQRAE
+448 EQRIQREAQRAE
-459 QEANQLLVTPDDN
+459 QEANQPVVAPDDN

-526 GTEDGSGDGEEQD
+526 DQPDGEDDDADDGMNPGESAPD
-539 GETDSESEEPTDD
+539 GEGNDETGSDA
-552 DGKQLPVTDD
+552 LPLTDD
-562 PATAEY
+562 PTNAEY
-568 YMKDIPKTDLEKAQA
+568 YLKDIPQTDLEKAQA

-602 GDTQAAL
+602 GDSHAAME
-609 AEFDDLMKR
+609 EFDDLMKR
-618 FPDNVYRL
+618 FPDNIYRL

-638 DGDMAGAER
+638 DGDMAAAER
-647 YRQLILTEFPESQ
+647 YRQRILAEFPESQ

-673 LKVMDS
+673 LKAMDA

-694 NRNAEVQEAYRTMQ
+694 NRNGEVQEACRTMQ
-708 RDYPLSKIMPKFMF
+708 RDFPLSKIMPKFMF

-732 KPEEFAA
+732 KPEEFTA

-762 GITSGRK
+762 GMASGRK
-769 LHQSATNVRGM
+769 LHQAATNVRGM

-797 DAPLKVTLDPSS
+797 DAPLKVTLDPSA
-809 PQLFVM
+809 PQLMVY
-815 LYPLARVN
+815 LYPLDRVN
-823 QAALLY
+823 PAALLY
-829 EVARYNFSTFSVRD
+829 EVARFNFSTFAVRD
-843 FDLEQ
+843 YDLEQ
-848 MTFGQLGVTI
+848 MTFGPLGVTI
-858 VKGFANALDLERYRT
+858 VKGFANARDLERYRAA
-873 SMERSKFR
+873 MERSRFH
-881 LPQYVRPVVISV
+881 LPQSVRPVVISE
-893 ANFDKLLKEG
+893 ANFDTLLKEG
-903 RSFEEYFQAVGEQAI
+903 RSFEEYFAAVGEQAI

-923 AVLPADADYP
+923 AVLPSASDYP
-933 PAAEMYDAYAPGE
+933 SAPEMYDAYTPKEPIATTPGTAPE
-946 RPGETPSEPSAP
+946 PVPG
-958 HTLPSVEVDQ
+958 
-968 SEATALPESETATE
+968 TAT
-982 SEGDTLQDRQP
+982 QP
-993 EAESAPE
+993 VGTHPGASAPE
-1000 TRPETE
+1000 QQGATPTEPQTPETA
-1006 QERFERI
+1006 QEAFERI

-1019 TPPAAP
+1019 TPPSP
-1025 KPSEPQEAIDNEP
+1025 KAEPT
-1038 QPVPQSAPQSQQQPE
+1038 PVGTHPGASAPVQEMPE
-1053 PQSYTESEPQ
+1053 PTPEELPA
-1063 SKPDPTS
+1063 PDTH
-1070 EFTPQA
+1070 T
-1076 APVAPQPQSV
+1076 
-1086 TEPDPTPQAAPQS
+1086 
-1099 QPETK
+1099 
-1104 PESTPQAAP
+1104 P

-1120 DVDEND
+1120 DEEPD

-1146 AIPDVPEG
+1146 AVPDIPEG
-1154 SEGDDS
+1154 TEGDD
-1160 DEDYD
+1160 EEEY

>member
-1 MAVMAVV
+1 MAVIAVTGIV
-8 WVCMLM
+8 ALLS
-14 HGCSLKKNTAVTR
+14 GCSLKKNTAATR

-41 GDEHYKYTLREQE
+41 GDEHYKYTLHEQE
-54 TTYKDDLSRTLY
+54 TSYKDDLSRTLY

-121 RRTEYNPF
+121 RRSEYNPF

-161 KWLPDVVTEAK
+161 RWLPDVVTEAK

-187 AEMIVSRIKPEQLTT
+187 ADMIISRIKPEQLVT

-211 DYADLYIRTDQY
+211 DYADLYIRTGRY

-234 SLSDSHQRMRLN
+234 SLSDAHQRMRLN
-246 YLLGQILTRLG
+246 YLLGQILTRLD
-257 RKGEAYKAFGRAGR
+257 RREEAYKAFGRAGR
-271 SAQSDY
+271 SASADY
-277 AMQFNA
+277 AMQFNS

-289 VYQGDNIEPEV
+289 VYQGDDIAPEV
-300 KALRRMVRYDRNAE
+300 KALQRMVRYDRNAE
-314 YLDQIYY
+314 YLDQVYY

-336 MANYRLAVS
+336 IANYRLAVS
-345 KSTREGYDKAL
+345 KSTRSGYDKAL

-366 DQHRYDLAQPC
+366 DLHRYDLAQPC

-393 SIRLR
+393 SIRMR

-417 LLALAALSAEEQ
+417 LLALAALSPEEQ

-436 AREYVERKKAEE
+436 AREYVDRQKEE
-448 EQMRREAQRAE
+448 EQRIQREAQRAE
-459 QEANQLLVTPDDN
+459 QEANQPVVAPDDN

-526 GTEDGSGDGEEQD
+526 DQPDGEDDDADDGMNPGESAPD
-539 GETDSESEEPTDD
+539 GEGNDETGSDA
-552 DGKQLPVTDD
+552 LPVTDD
-562 PATAEY
+562 PTNAEY
-568 YMKDIPKTDLEKAQA
+568 YLKDIPQTDLEKAQA

-602 GDTQAAL
+602 GDSHAAME
-609 AEFDDLMKR
+609 EFDDLMKR
-618 FPDNVYRL
+618 FPDNIYRL

-647 YRQLILTEFPESQ
+647 YRQRILAEFPESQ

-673 LKVMDS
+673 LKAMDA

-694 NRNAEVQEAYRTMQ
+694 NRNGEVQEAYRTMQ
-708 RDYPLSKIMPKFMF
+708 RDFPLSKIMPKFMF

-732 KPEEFAA
+732 KPEEFTA

-762 GITSGRK
+762 GMASGRK
-769 LHQSATNVRGM
+769 LHQAATNVRGM

-797 DAPLKVTLDPSS
+797 DAPLKVTLDPSA
-809 PQLFVM
+809 PQLMVY
-815 LYPLARVN
+815 LYPLDRVN
-823 QAALLY
+823 PAALLY
-829 EVARYNFSTFSVRD
+829 EVARFNFSTFAVRD
-843 FDLEQ
+843 YDLEQ
-848 MTFGQLGVTI
+848 MTFGPLGVTI
-858 VKGFANALDLERYRT
+858 VKGFANARDLERYRAA
-873 SMERSKFR
+873 MERSRFR
-881 LPQYVRPVVISV
+881 LPQSVRPVVISE
-893 ANFDKLLKEG
+893 ANFDTLLKEG
-903 RSFEEYFQAVGEQAI
+903 RSFEEYFAAVGEQAI

-923 AVLPADADYP
+923 AVLPSASDYP
-933 PAAEMYDAYAPGE
+933 SAPEMYDAYTPKEPIATTPGTAPVAPSTQPVGTH
-946 RPGETPSEPSAP
+946 PGA
-958 HTLPSVEVDQ
+958 
-968 SEATALPESETATE
+968 
-982 SEGDTLQDRQP
+982 
-993 EAESAPE
+993 SAPE
-1000 TRPETE
+1000 AQGTSPTEPQTPETA
-1006 QERFERI
+1006 QEAFERI
-1013 FDAIPL
+1013 FDTIPL
-1019 TPPAAP
+1019 TPPSP
-1025 KPSEPQEAIDNEP
+1025 KAEPT
-1038 QPVPQSAPQSQQQPE
+1038 PVGTHPGASAPVQEMPE
-1053 PQSYTESEPQ
+1053 PT
-1063 SKPDPTS
+1063 PDTH
-1070 EFTPQA
+1070 T
-1076 APVAPQPQSV
+1076 
-1086 TEPDPTPQAAPQS
+1086 
-1099 QPETK
+1099 
-1104 PESTPQAAP
+1104 P

-1120 DVDEND
+1120 DEDPD

-1146 AIPDVPEG
+1146 AVPDIPEG
-1154 SEGDDS
+1154 TEGDD
-1160 DEDYD
+1160 EEEY

>member
-1 MAVMAVV
+1 MAVIAVTGIV
-8 WVCMLM
+8 TLLS
-14 HGCSLKKNTAVTR
+14 GCSLKKNTAATR

-41 GDEHYKYTLREQE
+41 GDEHYKYTLHEQE
-54 TTYKDDLSRTLY
+54 TSYKDDLSRTLY

-121 RRTEYNPF
+121 RRSEYNPF

-161 KWLPDVVTEAK
+161 RWLPEVVTEAK

-187 AEMIVSRIKPEQLTT
+187 ADMIISRIKPEQLVT

-211 DYADLYIRTDQY
+211 DYADLYIRTGRY

-234 SLSDSHQRMRLN
+234 SLSDAHQRMRLN
-246 YLLGQILTRLG
+246 YLLGQILTRLD
-257 RKGEAYKAFGRAGR
+257 RREEAYKAFGRAGR
-271 SAQSDY
+271 SASADY
-277 AMQFNA
+277 AMQFNS

-289 VYQGDNIEPEV
+289 VYQGDDIAPEV
-300 KALRRMVRYDRNAE
+300 KALQRMVRYDRNAE
-314 YLDQIYY
+314 YLDQVYY

-336 MANYRLAVS
+336 IANYRLAVS
-345 KSTREGYDKAL
+345 KSTRSGYDKAL

-366 DQHRYDLAQPC
+366 DLHRYDLAQPC

-393 SIRLR
+393 SIRMR

-417 LLALAALSAEEQ
+417 LLALAALSPEEQ

-436 AREYVERKKAEE
+436 AREYVDRQKEE
-448 EQMRREAQRAE
+448 EQRIQREAQRAE
-459 QEANQLLVTPDDN
+459 QEANQPVVAPDDN

-526 GTEDGSGDGEEQD
+526 DRPDGEDDDDNAEDGMNPGESAPDGEGND
-539 GETDSESEEPTDD
+539 ETGSDA
-552 DGKQLPVTDD
+552 LPVTDD
-562 PATAEY
+562 PTNAEY
-568 YMKDIPKTDLEKAQA
+568 YLKDIPQTDLEKAQA

-602 GDTQAAL
+602 GDSHAAME
-609 AEFDDLMKR
+609 EFDDLMKR
-618 FPDNVYRL
+618 FPDNIYRL

-647 YRQLILTEFPESQ
+647 YRQRILAEFPESQ

-673 LKVMDS
+673 LKAMDA

-694 NRNAEVQEAYRTMQ
+694 NRNGEVQEACRTMQ
-708 RDYPLSKIMPKFMF
+708 RDFPLSKIMPKFMF

-732 KPEEFAA
+732 KPEEFTA

-762 GITSGRK
+762 GMASGRK
-769 LHQSATNVRGM
+769 LHQAATNVRGM

-797 DAPLKVTLDPSS
+797 DAPLKVTLDPSA
-809 PQLFVM
+809 PQLMVY
-815 LYPLARVN
+815 LYPLDRVN
-823 QAALLY
+823 PAALLY
-829 EVARYNFSTFSVRD
+829 EVARFNFSTFAVRD
-843 FDLEQ
+843 YDLEQ
-848 MTFGQLGVTI
+848 MTFGPLGVTI
-858 VKGFANALDLERYRT
+858 VKGFANARDLERYRAA
-873 SMERSKFR
+873 MERSRFH
-881 LPQYVRPVVISV
+881 LPQSVRPVVISE
-893 ANFDKLLKEG
+893 ANFDTLLKEG
-903 RSFEEYFQAVGEQAI
+903 RSFEEYFAAVGEQAI

-923 AVLPADADYP
+923 AVLPSASDYP
-933 PAAEMYDAYAPGE
+933 SAPEMYDAY
-946 RPGETPSEPSAP
+946 TPKEPIATTPEPTSGEPS
-958 HTLPSVEVDQ
+958 TGELS
-968 SEATALPESETATE
+968 T
-982 SEGDTLQDRQP
+982 QP
-993 EAESAPE
+993 VGTHPGASAPE
-1000 TRPETE
+1000 AQGTSPTEPQTPETA
-1006 QERFERI
+1006 QEAFERI
-1013 FDAIPL
+1013 FDTIPL
-1019 TPPAAP
+1019 TPPSP
-1025 KPSEPQEAIDNEP
+1025 KAEPT
-1038 QPVPQSAPQSQQQPE
+1038 PVGTHPGASAPVQEMPE
-1053 PQSYTESEPQ
+1053 PT
-1063 SKPDPTS
+1063 PDTH
-1070 EFTPQA
+1070 T
-1076 APVAPQPQSV
+1076 
-1086 TEPDPTPQAAPQS
+1086 
-1099 QPETK
+1099 
-1104 PESTPQAAP
+1104 P

-1120 DVDEND
+1120 DEDPD

-1146 AIPDVPEG
+1146 AVPDIPEG
-1154 SEGDDS
+1154 TEGDD
-1160 DEDYD
+1160 EEEY

>member
-1 MAVMAVV
+1 MAVIAVTGIV
-8 WVCMLM
+8 ALLS
-14 HGCSLKKNTAVTR
+14 GCSLKKNTAATR

-41 GDEHYKYTLREQE
+41 GDEHYKYTLHEQE
-54 TTYKDDLSRTLY
+54 TSYKDDLSRTLY

-121 RRTEYNPF
+121 RRSEYNPF

-161 KWLPDVVTEAK
+161 RWLPDVVTEAK

-187 AEMIVSRIKPEQLTT
+187 ADMIISRIKPEQLVT

-211 DYADLYIRTDQY
+211 DYADLYIRTGRY

-234 SLSDSHQRMRLN
+234 SLSDAHQRMRLN
-246 YLLGQILTRLG
+246 YLLGQILTRLD
-257 RKGEAYKAFGRAGR
+257 RREEAYKAFGRAGR
-271 SAQSDY
+271 SASADY
-277 AMQFNA
+277 AMQFNS

-289 VYQGDNIEPEV
+289 VYQGDDIAPEV
-300 KALRRMVRYDRNAE
+300 KALQRMVRYDRNAE
-314 YLDQIYY
+314 YLDQVYY

-336 MANYRLAVS
+336 IANYRLAVS
-345 KSTREGYDKAL
+345 KSTRSGYDKAL

-366 DQHRYDLAQPC
+366 DLHRYDLAQPC

-393 SIRLR
+393 SIRMR

-417 LLALAALSAEEQ
+417 LLALAALSPEEQ

-436 AREYVERKKAEE
+436 AREYVDRQKEE
-448 EQMRREAQRAE
+448 EQRIQREAQRAE
-459 QEANQLLVTPDDN
+459 QEANQPVVAPDDN

-526 GTEDGSGDGEEQD
+526 DQPDGEDDDADDGMNPGESAPD
-539 GETDSESEEPTDD
+539 GEGNDETGSDA
-552 DGKQLPVTDD
+552 LPVTDD
-562 PATAEY
+562 PTNAEY
-568 YMKDIPKTDLEKAQA
+568 YLKDIPQTDLEKAQA

-602 GDTQAAL
+602 GDSHAAME
-609 AEFDDLMKR
+609 EFDDLMKR
-618 FPDNVYRL
+618 FPDNIYRL

-647 YRQLILTEFPESQ
+647 YRQRILAEFPESQ

-673 LKVMDS
+673 LKAMDA

-694 NRNAEVQEAYRTMQ
+694 NRNGEVQEACRTMQ
-708 RDYPLSKIMPKFMF
+708 RDFPLSKIMPKFMF

-732 KPEEFAA
+732 KPEEFTA

-762 GITSGRK
+762 GMASGRK
-769 LHQSATNVRGM
+769 LHQAATNVRGM

-797 DAPLKVTLDPSS
+797 DAPLKVTLDPSA
-809 PQLFVM
+809 PQLMVY
-815 LYPLARVN
+815 LYPLDRVN
-823 QAALLY
+823 PAALLY
-829 EVARYNFSTFSVRD
+829 EVARFNFSTFAVRD
-843 FDLEQ
+843 YDLEQ
-848 MTFGQLGVTI
+848 MTFGPLGVTI
-858 VKGFANALDLERYRT
+858 VKGFANARDLERYRAA
-873 SMERSKFR
+873 MERSRFR
-881 LPQYVRPVVISV
+881 LPQSVRPVVISE
-893 ANFDKLLKEG
+893 ANFDTLLKEG
-903 RSFEEYFQAVGEQAI
+903 RSFEEYFAAVGEQAI

-923 AVLPADADYP
+923 AVLPSASDYP
-933 PAAEMYDAYAPGE
+933 SAPEMYDAYTPKEPIATTPGTAPVAPSTQPVGTH
-946 RPGETPSEPSAP
+946 PGA
-958 HTLPSVEVDQ
+958 
-968 SEATALPESETATE
+968 
-982 SEGDTLQDRQP
+982 
-993 EAESAPE
+993 SAPE
-1000 TRPETE
+1000 AQGTSPTEPQTPETA
-1006 QERFERI
+1006 QEAFERI
-1013 FDAIPL
+1013 FDTIPL
-1019 TPPAAP
+1019 TPPSP
-1025 KPSEPQEAIDNEP
+1025 KAEPT
-1038 QPVPQSAPQSQQQPE
+1038 PVGTHPGASAPVQEMPE
-1053 PQSYTESEPQ
+1053 PT
-1063 SKPDPTS
+1063 PDTH
-1070 EFTPQA
+1070 T
-1076 APVAPQPQSV
+1076 
-1086 TEPDPTPQAAPQS
+1086 
-1099 QPETK
+1099 
-1104 PESTPQAAP
+1104 P

-1120 DVDEND
+1120 DEDPD

-1146 AIPDVPEG
+1146 AVPDIPEG
-1154 SEGDDS
+1154 TEGDD
-1160 DEDYD
+1160 EEEY

>member
-1 MAVMAVV
+1 MAVIAVTGIV
-8 WVCMLM
+8 ALLS
-14 HGCSLKKNTAVTR
+14 GCSLKKNTAATR

-41 GDEHYKYTLREQE
+41 GDEHYKYTLHEQE
-54 TTYKDDLSRTLY
+54 TSYKDDLSRTLY

-121 RRTEYNPF
+121 RRSEYNPF

-161 KWLPDVVTEAK
+161 RWLPEVVTEAK

-187 AEMIVSRIKPEQLTT
+187 ADMIISRIKPEQLVT

-211 DYADLYIRTDQY
+211 DYADLYIRTGRY

-234 SLSDSHQRMRLN
+234 SLSDAHQRMRLN
-246 YLLGQILTRLG
+246 YLLGQILTRLD
-257 RKGEAYKAFGRAGR
+257 RREEAYKAFGRAGR
-271 SAQSDY
+271 SASADY
-277 AMQFNA
+277 AMQFNS

-289 VYQGDNIEPEV
+289 VYQGDNIAPEV

-314 YLDQIYY
+314 YLDQVYY

-336 MANYRLAVS
+336 IANYRLAVS
-345 KSTREGYDKAL
+345 KSTRSGYDKAL

-366 DQHRYDLAQPC
+366 DLHRYDLAQPC

-393 SIRLR
+393 SIRMR

-417 LLALAALSAEEQ
+417 LLALAALSPEEQ

-436 AREYVERKKAEE
+436 AREYADRQKEE
-448 EQMRREAQRAE
+448 EQRIQREAQRAE
-459 QEANQLLVTPDDN
+459 QEANQPVVAPDDN

-526 GTEDGSGDGEEQD
+526 DQPDGEDDDADDGMNPGESAPD
-539 GETDSESEEPTDD
+539 GEGNDETGSDA
-552 DGKQLPVTDD
+552 LPLTDD
-562 PATAEY
+562 PTNAEY
-568 YMKDIPKTDLEKAQA
+568 YLKDIPQTDLEKAQA

-602 GDTQAAL
+602 GDSHAAME
-609 AEFDDLMKR
+609 EFDDLMKR
-618 FPDNVYRL
+618 FPDNIYRL

-638 DGDMAGAER
+638 DGDMAAAER
-647 YRQLILTEFPESQ
+647 YRQRILAEFPESQ

-673 LKVMDS
+673 LKAMDA

-694 NRNAEVQEAYRTMQ
+694 NRNGEVQEAYRTMQ
-708 RDYPLSKIMPKFMF
+708 RDFPLSKIMPKFMF

-732 KPEEFAA
+732 KPEEFTA

-762 GITSGRK
+762 GMASGRK
-769 LHQSATNVRGM
+769 LHQAATNVRGM

-797 DAPLKVTLDPSS
+797 DAPLKVTLDPSA
-809 PQLFVM
+809 PQLMVY
-815 LYPLARVN
+815 LYPLDRVN
-823 QAALLY
+823 PAALLY
-829 EVARYNFSTFSVRD
+829 EVARFNFSTFAVRD
-843 FDLEQ
+843 YDLEQ
-848 MTFGQLGVTI
+848 MTFGPLGVTI
-858 VKGFANALDLERYRT
+858 VKGFANARDLERYRAA
-873 SMERSKFR
+873 MERSRFR
-881 LPQYVRPVVISV
+881 LPQSVRPVVISE
-893 ANFDKLLKEG
+893 ANFDTLLKEG
-903 RSFEEYFQAVGEQAI
+903 RSFEEYFAAVGEQAI

-923 AVLPADADYP
+923 AVLPSASDYP
-933 PAAEMYDAYAPGE
+933 SAPEMYDAYTPKEPIATTPEPTPETAPG
-946 RPGETPSEPSAP
+946 
-958 HTLPSVEVDQ
+958 
-968 SEATALPESETATE
+968 TAT
-982 SEGDTLQDRQP
+982 QP
-993 EAESAPE
+993 VGTHPGASAPE
-1000 TRPETE
+1000 QQGATPTEPQTPETA
-1006 QERFERI
+1006 QEAFERI

-1019 TPPAAP
+1019 TPPSPKAEPTPVGTHPGASAPVQEMPEPTPEAEPPLAP
-1025 KPSEPQEAIDNEP
+1025 KKQE
-1038 QPVPQSAPQSQQQPE
+1038 
-1053 PQSYTESEPQ
+1053 
-1063 SKPDPTS
+1063 
-1070 EFTPQA
+1070 
-1076 APVAPQPQSV
+1076 
-1086 TEPDPTPQAAPQS
+1086 PTPEELP
-1099 QPETK
+1099 
-1104 PESTPQAAP
+1104 TPDTHTP

-1120 DVDEND
+1120 DEDPD

-1146 AIPDVPEG
+1146 AVPDIPEG
-1154 SEGDDS
+1154 TEGDD
-1160 DEDYD
+1160 EEEY

>member
-1 MAVMAVV
+1 MAVIAVTGIV
-8 WVCMLM
+8 ALLS
-14 HGCSLKKNTAVTR
+14 GCSLKKNTAATR

-41 GDEHYKYTLREQE
+41 GDEHYKYTLHEQE
-54 TTYKDDLSRTLY
+54 TSYKDDLSRTLY

-121 RRTEYNPF
+121 RRSEYNPF

-161 KWLPDVVTEAK
+161 RWLPDVVTEAK

-187 AEMIVSRIKPEQLTT
+187 ADMIISRIKPEQLVT

-211 DYADLYIRTDQY
+211 DYADLYIRTGRY

-234 SLSDSHQRMRLN
+234 SLSDAHQRMRLN
-246 YLLGQILTRLG
+246 YLLGQILTRLD
-257 RKGEAYKAFGRAGR
+257 RREEAYKAFGRAGR
-271 SAQSDY
+271 SASADY
-277 AMQFNA
+277 AMQFNS

-289 VYQGDNIEPEV
+289 VYQGDDIAPEV
-300 KALRRMVRYDRNAE
+300 KALQRMVRYDRNAE
-314 YLDQIYY
+314 YLDQVYY

-336 MANYRLAVS
+336 IANYRLAVS
-345 KSTREGYDKAL
+345 KSTRSGYDKAL

-366 DQHRYDLAQPC
+366 DLHRYDLAQPC

-393 SIRLR
+393 SIRMR

-417 LLALAALSAEEQ
+417 LLALAALSPEEQ

-436 AREYVERKKAEE
+436 AREYVDRQKEE
-448 EQMRREAQRAE
+448 EQRIQREAQRAE
-459 QEANQLLVTPDDN
+459 QEANQPVVAPDDN

-526 GTEDGSGDGEEQD
+526 DQPDGEDDDADDGMNPGESAPD
-539 GETDSESEEPTDD
+539 GEGNDETGSDA
-552 DGKQLPVTDD
+552 LPVTDD
-562 PATAEY
+562 PTNAEY
-568 YMKDIPKTDLEKAQA
+568 YLKDIPQTDLEKAQA

-602 GDTQAAL
+602 GDSHAAME
-609 AEFDDLMKR
+609 EFDDLMKR
-618 FPDNVYRL
+618 FPDNIYRL

-647 YRQLILTEFPESQ
+647 YRQRILAEFPESQ

-673 LKVMDS
+673 LKAMDA

-694 NRNAEVQEAYRTMQ
+694 NRNGEVQEAYRTMQ
-708 RDYPLSKIMPKFMF
+708 RDFPLSKIMPKFMF

-732 KPEEFAA
+732 KPEEFTA

-762 GITSGRK
+762 GMASGRK
-769 LHQSATNVRGM
+769 LHQAATNVRGM

-797 DAPLKVTLDPSS
+797 DAPLKVTLDPSA
-809 PQLFVM
+809 PQLMVY
-815 LYPLARVN
+815 LYPLDRVN
-823 QAALLY
+823 PAALLY
-829 EVARYNFSTFSVRD
+829 EVARFNFSTFAVRD
-843 FDLEQ
+843 YDLEQ
-848 MTFGQLGVTI
+848 MTFGPLGVTI
-858 VKGFANALDLERYRT
+858 VKGFANARDLERYRAA
-873 SMERSKFR
+873 MERSRFR
-881 LPQYVRPVVISV
+881 LPQSVRPVVISE
-893 ANFDKLLKEG
+893 ANFDTLLKEG
-903 RSFEEYFQAVGEQAI
+903 RSFEEYFAAVGEQAI

-923 AVLPADADYP
+923 AVLPSASDYP
-933 PAAEMYDAYAPGE
+933 SAPEMYDAYTPKEPIATTPGTAPVAPSTQPVGTH
-946 RPGETPSEPSAP
+946 PGA
-958 HTLPSVEVDQ
+958 
-968 SEATALPESETATE
+968 
-982 SEGDTLQDRQP
+982 
-993 EAESAPE
+993 SAPE
-1000 TRPETE
+1000 AQGTSPEEPQTPETA
-1006 QERFERI
+1006 QEAFERI
-1013 FDAIPL
+1013 FDTIPL
-1019 TPPAAP
+1019 TPPSP
-1025 KPSEPQEAIDNEP
+1025 KAEPT
-1038 QPVPQSAPQSQQQPE
+1038 PVGTHPGASAPVQEMPE
-1053 PQSYTESEPQ
+1053 RA
-1063 SKPDPTS
+1063 PDTH
-1070 EFTPQA
+1070 T
-1076 APVAPQPQSV
+1076 
-1086 TEPDPTPQAAPQS
+1086 
-1099 QPETK
+1099 
-1104 PESTPQAAP
+1104 P

-1120 DVDEND
+1120 DEDPD

-1146 AIPDVPEG
+1146 AVPDIPEG
-1154 SEGDDS
+1154 TEGDD
-1160 DEDYD
+1160 EEEY

>member
-1 MAVMAVV
+1 MRTPCRHPVIAAMAVIAVTGIV
-8 WVCMLM
+8 ALLS
-14 HGCSLKKNTAVTR
+14 GCSLKKNTAATR

-41 GDEHYKYTLREQE
+41 GDEHYKYTLHEQE
-54 TTYKDDLSRTLY
+54 TSYKDDLSRTLY

-121 RRTEYNPF
+121 RRSEYNPF

-161 KWLPDVVTEAK
+161 RWLPDVVTEAK

-187 AEMIVSRIKPEQLTT
+187 ADMIISRIKPEQLVT

-211 DYADLYIRTDQY
+211 DYADLYIRTGRY

-234 SLSDSHQRMRLN
+234 SLSDAHQRMRLN
-246 YLLGQILTRLG
+246 YLLGQLLTRLD
-257 RKGEAYKAFGRAGR
+257 RREEAYKAFGRAGR
-271 SAQSDY
+271 SASADY
-277 AMQFNA
+277 AMQFNS

-289 VYQGDNIEPEV
+289 VYQGDNIAPEV

-314 YLDQIYY
+314 YLDQVYY

-336 MANYRLAVS
+336 IANYRLAVS
-345 KSTREGYDKAL
+345 KSTRSGYDKAL

-366 DQHRYDLAQPC
+366 DLHRYDLAQPC

-393 SIRLR
+393 SIRMR

-417 LLALAALSAEEQ
+417 LLALAALSPEEQ

-436 AREYVERKKAEE
+436 AREYADRQKEE
-448 EQMRREAQRAE
+448 EQRIQREAQRAE
-459 QEANQLLVTPDDN
+459 QEANQPVVAPDDN

-526 GTEDGSGDGEEQD
+526 DRPDGEDDDNAEDGMNPGESAPDGEGND
-539 GETDSESEEPTDD
+539 ETGSDA
-552 DGKQLPVTDD
+552 LPLTDD
-562 PATAEY
+562 PTNAEY
-568 YMKDIPKTDLEKAQA
+568 YLKDIPQTDLEKAQA

-602 GDTQAAL
+602 GDSHAAME
-609 AEFDDLMKR
+609 EFDDLMKR
-618 FPDNVYRL
+618 FPDNIYRL

-638 DGDMAGAER
+638 DGDMAAAER
-647 YRQLILTEFPESQ
+647 YRQRILAEFPESQ

-673 LKVMDS
+673 LKAMDA

-694 NRNAEVQEAYRTMQ
+694 NRNGEVQEACRTMQ
-708 RDYPLSKIMPKFMF
+708 RDFPLSKIMPKFMF

-732 KPEEFAA
+732 KPEEFTA

-762 GITSGRK
+762 GMASGRK
-769 LHQSATNVRGM
+769 LHQAATNVRGM

-797 DAPLKVTLDPSS
+797 DAPLKVTLDPSA
-809 PQLFVM
+809 PQLMVY
-815 LYPLARVN
+815 LYPLDRVN
-823 QAALLY
+823 PAALLY
-829 EVARYNFSTFSVRD
+829 EVARFNFSTFAVRD
-843 FDLEQ
+843 YDLEQ
-848 MTFGQLGVTI
+848 MTFGPLGVTI
-858 VKGFANALDLERYRT
+858 VKGFANARDLERYRAA
-873 SMERSKFR
+873 MERSRFR
-881 LPQYVRPVVISV
+881 LPQSVRPVVISE
-893 ANFDKLLKEG
+893 ANFDTLLKEG
-903 RSFEEYFQAVGEQAI
+903 RSFEEYFAAVGEQAI

-923 AVLPADADYP
+923 AVLPSASDYP
-933 PAAEMYDAYAPGE
+933 SAPEMYDAYTPKEPIATTPGTAPE
-946 RPGETPSEPSAP
+946 PVPGTATQPVGTHPGASAP
-958 HTLPSVEVDQ
+958 VQEM
-968 SEATALPESETATE
+968 PEPT
-982 SEGDTLQDRQP
+982 P
-993 EAESAPE
+993 EAEP
-1000 TRPETE
+1000 
-1006 QERFERI
+1006 
-1013 FDAIPL
+1013 PL
-1019 TPPAAP
+1019 AP
-1025 KPSEPQEAIDNEP
+1025 KTKE
-1038 QPVPQSAPQSQQQPE
+1038 
-1053 PQSYTESEPQ
+1053 
-1063 SKPDPTS
+1063 
-1070 EFTPQA
+1070 
-1076 APVAPQPQSV
+1076 
-1086 TEPDPTPQAAPQS
+1086 PTPEELP
-1099 QPETK
+1099 
-1104 PESTPQAAP
+1104 TPDTHTP

-1120 DVDEND
+1120 DEDPD

-1137 TRPGVKAPI
+1137 TRPGVKVPI
-1146 AIPDVPEG
+1146 AVPDIPEG
-1154 SEGDDS
+1154 TEGDD
-1160 DEDYD
+1160 EEEY

>member
-1 MAVMAVV
+1 MAVIAVTGIV
-8 WVCMLM
+8 ALLS
-14 HGCSLKKNTAVTR
+14 GCSLKKNTAATR

-41 GDEHYKYTLREQE
+41 GDEHYKYTLHEQE
-54 TTYKDDLSRTLY
+54 TSYKDDLSRTLY

-121 RRTEYNPF
+121 RRSEYNPF

-161 KWLPDVVTEAK
+161 RWLPEVVTEAK

-187 AEMIVSRIKPEQLTT
+187 ADMIISRIKPEQLVT

-211 DYADLYIRTDQY
+211 DYADLYIRTGRY

-234 SLSDSHQRMRLN
+234 SLSDAHQRMRLN
-246 YLLGQILTRLG
+246 YLLGQILTRLD
-257 RKGEAYKAFGRAGR
+257 RREEAYKAFGRAGR
-271 SAQSDY
+271 SASADY
-277 AMQFNA
+277 AMQFNS

-289 VYQGDNIEPEV
+289 VYQGDDIAPEV

-314 YLDQIYY
+314 YLDQVYY

-336 MANYRLAVS
+336 IANYRLAVS
-345 KSTREGYDKAL
+345 KSTRSGYDKAL

-366 DQHRYDLAQPC
+366 DLHRYDLAQPC

-393 SIRLR
+393 SIRMR

-417 LLALAALSAEEQ
+417 LLALAALSPEEQ

-436 AREYVERKKAEE
+436 AREYADRQKEE
-448 EQMRREAQRAE
+448 EQRIQREAQRAE
-459 QEANQLLVTPDDN
+459 QEANQPVVAPDDN

-526 GTEDGSGDGEEQD
+526 DRPDDEDDNAEDGMNPGESAPDGEGND
-539 GETDSESEEPTDD
+539 ETGSDA
-552 DGKQLPVTDD
+552 LPVTDD
-562 PATAEY
+562 PTNAEY
-568 YMKDIPKTDLEKAQA
+568 YLKDIPQTDLEKAQA

-602 GDTQAAL
+602 GDSHAAME
-609 AEFDDLMKR
+609 EFDDLMKR
-618 FPDNVYRL
+618 FPDNIYRL

-647 YRQLILTEFPESQ
+647 YRERILAEFPESQ

-673 LKVMDS
+673 LKAMDA

-694 NRNAEVQEAYRTMQ
+694 NRNGEVQEACRTMQ
-708 RDYPLSKIMPKFMF
+708 RDFPLSKIMPKFMF

-732 KPEEFAA
+732 KPEEFTA

-762 GITSGRK
+762 GMASGRK
-769 LHQSATNVRGM
+769 LHQAATNVRGM

-797 DAPLKVTLDPSS
+797 DAPLKVTLDPSA
-809 PQLFVM
+809 PQLMVY
-815 LYPLARVN
+815 LYPLDRVN
-823 QAALLY
+823 PAALLY
-829 EVARYNFSTFSVRD
+829 EVARFNFSTFAVRD
-843 FDLEQ
+843 YDLEQ
-848 MTFGQLGVTI
+848 MTFGPLGVTI
-858 VKGFANALDLERYRT
+858 VKGFANARDLERYRAA
-873 SMERSKFR
+873 MERSRFR
-881 LPQYVRPVVISV
+881 LPQSVRPVVISE
-893 ANFDKLLKEG
+893 ANFDTLLKEG
-903 RSFEEYFQAVGEQAI
+903 RSFEEYFAAVGEQAI

-923 AVLPADADYP
+923 AVLPSASDYP
-933 PAAEMYDAYAPGE
+933 SAPEMYDAYTPKEPIATTPEPTPETAPGTTTQPVGTH
-946 RPGETPSEPSAP
+946 PGA
-958 HTLPSVEVDQ
+958 
-968 SEATALPESETATE
+968 
-982 SEGDTLQDRQP
+982 
-993 EAESAPE
+993 SAPE
-1000 TRPETE
+1000 QQGATPTEPQTPETA
-1006 QERFERI
+1006 QEAFERI

-1019 TPPAAP
+1019 TPPAPKTDTTPVGTHPGASAPVQEMPEPTPEAEPPLAP
-1025 KPSEPQEAIDNEP
+1025 KKQE
-1038 QPVPQSAPQSQQQPE
+1038 
-1053 PQSYTESEPQ
+1053 
-1063 SKPDPTS
+1063 
-1070 EFTPQA
+1070 
-1076 APVAPQPQSV
+1076 
-1086 TEPDPTPQAAPQS
+1086 PTPEELP
-1099 QPETK
+1099 
-1104 PESTPQAAP
+1104 TPDTHTP

-1120 DVDEND
+1120 DEEPD

-1146 AIPDVPEG
+1146 AVPDIPEG
-1154 SEGDDS
+1154 TEGDD
-1160 DEDYD
+1160 EEEY

>member
-1 MAVMAVV
+1 MHRMRRHIHAAVIAIVALTGFV
-8 WVCMLM
+8 TLLS
-14 HGCSLKKNTAVTR
+14 GCSLKKNTAATR

-41 GDEHYKYTLREQE
+41 GDEHYKYTLHEQE
-54 TTYKDDLSRTLY
+54 TTYKDDLSRTLW

-77 APQPSGSFQRSI
+77 SPQPSGSFQRSI

-121 RRTEYNPF
+121 RRSEYNPF

-150 AATFYYISKNF
+150 AATFYYVSKNF

-187 AEMIVSRIKPEQLTT
+187 ADMIISRIKPEQLVT

-211 DYADLYIRTDQY
+211 DCADLYIRTERY

-234 SLSDSHQRMRLN
+234 SLSDAHQRMRLN
-246 YLLGQILTRLG
+246 YLLGQILARLG
-257 RKGEAYKAFGRAGR
+257 RKEEAYKAFGRAGR
-271 SAQSDY
+271 SAQADY

-289 VYQGDNIEPEV
+289 VYQSDDIGPEV

-314 YLDQIYY
+314 YLDQVYY

-336 MANYRLAVS
+336 IANYRLAVS
-345 KSTREGYDKAL
+345 KSTRSGYDKAL

-366 DQHRYDLAQPC
+366 DLHRYDLAQPC

-393 SIRLR
+393 SIKMR

-417 LLALAALSAEEQ
+417 LLVLAALSPEEQ
-429 RAVCERM
+429 MAVCERM
-436 AREYVERKKAEE
+436 AREYADRQKE
-448 EQMRREAQRAE
+448 EQERIKREAFLADQ
-459 QEANQLLVTPDDN
+459 ANDQPVVTPDDN

-491 SVAQGKKQ
+491 SVSQGKKQ

-526 GTEDGSGDGEEQD
+526 DGTSDGDDLEQTDEPADSIAQEGGD
-539 GETDSESEEPTDD
+539 PNA
-552 DGKQLPVTDD
+552 LPVTDD
-562 PATAEY
+562 PSNAEY
-568 YMKDIPKTDLEKAQA
+568 YLKDIPKTELEKAQA

-602 GDTQAAL
+602 GDSGAAL
-609 AEFDDLMKR
+609 SEFDDLMSR

-638 DGDMAGAER
+638 DGNMAAAET
-647 YRQLILTEFPESQ
+647 YRQKIITEFPESQ
-660 LGQAMRN
+660 LGQAMKN
-667 PDYLEN
+667 PDYLAN
-673 LKVMDS
+673 LRAMDE

-694 NRNAEVQEAYRTMQ
+694 NRNAEVQQAYRTMQ
-708 RDYPLSKIMPKFMF
+708 EEFPMSKIMPKFMF

-753 TPMASAYLK
+753 TPMAGAYLK

-769 LHQSATNVRGM
+769 LHQTTTNVRGM

-797 DAPLKVTLDPSS
+797 DAPLQVTLNPDA
-809 PQLFVM
+809 PQLMVY
-815 LYPLARVN
+815 LYPLDRVN
-823 QAALLY
+823 PAALLY
-829 EVARYNFSTFSVRD
+829 EVARHNFSTFAVRD

-848 MTFGQLGVTI
+848 MTFGPLGVTI
-858 VKGFANALDLERYRT
+858 VKGLTDSRDLERYRAT
-873 SMERSKFR
+873 MERSGLR
-881 LPQYVRPVVISV
+881 LPQYVRPVVISE

-923 AVLPADADYP
+923 AVLPAKSDYP
-933 PAAEMYDAYAPGE
+933 AASEMYDAYTPKEPTSGESTPGGSRDMLQHVTEGTMEDDTKKAP
-946 RPGETPSEPSAP
+946 T
-958 HTLPSVEVDQ
+958 
-968 SEATALPESETATE
+968 
-982 SEGDTLQDRQP
+982 RQ
-993 EAESAPE
+993 
-1000 TRPETE
+1000 ETE
-1006 QERFERI
+1006 QETFERI

-1019 TPPAAP
+1019 TPPSP
-1025 KPSEPQEAIDNEP
+1025 KPSTPEAEPEGAL
-1038 QPVPQSAPQSQQQPE
+1038 
-1053 PQSYTESEPQ
+1053 TES
-1063 SKPDPTS
+1063 
-1070 EFTPQA
+1070 
-1076 APVAPQPQSV
+1076 PVAPDLTVPEEQPVTLPPVLPKSQPQPTTV
-1086 TEPDPTPQAAPQS
+1086 PTGEPTEPESDTPQS
-1099 QPETK
+1099 
-1104 PESTPQAAP
+1104 AP

-1120 DVDEND
+1120 DDEQD

-1146 AIPDVPEG
+1146 AIPDIPEG
-1154 SEGDDS
+1154 SEGDE
-1160 DEDYD
+1160 EDPY

>member
-1 MAVMAVV
+1 MAVIAVTGIV
-8 WVCMLM
+8 ALLS
-14 HGCSLKKNTAVTR
+14 GCSLKKNTAATR

-41 GDEHYKYTLREQE
+41 GDEHYKYTLHEQE
-54 TTYKDDLSRTLY
+54 TSYKDDLSRTLY

-121 RRTEYNPF
+121 RRSEYNPF

-161 KWLPDVVTEAK
+161 RWLPDVVTEAK

-187 AEMIVSRIKPEQLTT
+187 ADMIISRIKPEQLVT

-211 DYADLYIRTDQY
+211 DYADLYIRTGRY

-234 SLSDSHQRMRLN
+234 SLSDAHQRMRLN
-246 YLLGQILTRLG
+246 YLLGQLLTRLD
-257 RKGEAYKAFGRAGR
+257 RREEAYKAFGRAGR
-271 SAQSDY
+271 SASADY
-277 AMQFNA
+277 AMQFNS

-289 VYQGDNIEPEV
+289 VYQGDNIAPEV
-300 KALRRMVRYDRNAE
+300 KALQRMVRYDRNAE
-314 YLDQIYY
+314 YLDQVYY

-336 MANYRLAVS
+336 IANYRLAVS
-345 KSTREGYDKAL
+345 KSTRSGYDKAL

-366 DQHRYDLAQPC
+366 DLHRYDLAQPC

-393 SIRLR
+393 SIRMR

-417 LLALAALSAEEQ
+417 LLALAALSPEEQ

-436 AREYVERKKAEE
+436 AREYADRQKEE
-448 EQMRREAQRAE
+448 EQRIQREAQRAE
-459 QEANQLLVTPDDN
+459 QEANQPVVAPDDN

-526 GTEDGSGDGEEQD
+526 DQPDGEDDDADDGMNPGESAPD
-539 GETDSESEEPTDD
+539 GEGNDETGSDA
-552 DGKQLPVTDD
+552 LPLTDD
-562 PATAEY
+562 PTNAEY
-568 YMKDIPKTDLEKAQA
+568 YLKDIPQTDLEKAQA

-602 GDTQAAL
+602 GDSHAAME
-609 AEFDDLMKR
+609 EFDDLMKR
-618 FPDNVYRL
+618 FPDNIYRL

-638 DGDMAGAER
+638 DGDMAAAER
-647 YRQLILTEFPESQ
+647 YRQRILAEFPESQ

-673 LKVMDS
+673 LKAMDA

-694 NRNAEVQEAYRTMQ
+694 NRNGEVQEACRTMQ
-708 RDYPLSKIMPKFMF
+708 RDFPLSKIMPKFMF

-732 KPEEFAA
+732 KPEEFTA

-762 GITSGRK
+762 GMASGRK
-769 LHQSATNVRGM
+769 LHQAATNVRGM

-797 DAPLKVTLDPSS
+797 DAPLKVTLDPSA
-809 PQLFVM
+809 PQLMVY
-815 LYPLARVN
+815 LYPLDRVN
-823 QAALLY
+823 PAALLY
-829 EVARYNFSTFSVRD
+829 EVARFNFSTFAVRD
-843 FDLEQ
+843 YDLEQ
-848 MTFGQLGVTI
+848 MTFGPLGVTI
-858 VKGFANALDLERYRT
+858 VKGFANARDLERYRAA
-873 SMERSKFR
+873 MERSRFR
-881 LPQYVRPVVISV
+881 LPQSVRPVVISE
-893 ANFDKLLKEG
+893 ANFDTLLKEG
-903 RSFEEYFQAVGEQAI
+903 RSFEEYFAAVGEQAI

-923 AVLPADADYP
+923 AVLPSASDYP
-933 PAAEMYDAYAPGE
+933 SAPEMYDAYTPKEPIATTPEPTPETAPG
-946 RPGETPSEPSAP
+946 
-958 HTLPSVEVDQ
+958 
-968 SEATALPESETATE
+968 TAT
-982 SEGDTLQDRQP
+982 QP
-993 EAESAPE
+993 VGTHPGASAPE
-1000 TRPETE
+1000 QQGATPTEPQTPETA
-1006 QERFERI
+1006 QEAFERI

-1019 TPPAAP
+1019 TPPSPKAEPPPVGTHPGASAPVQEMPEPTPEAEPPQAP
-1025 KPSEPQEAIDNEP
+1025 KTKE
-1038 QPVPQSAPQSQQQPE
+1038 
-1053 PQSYTESEPQ
+1053 
-1063 SKPDPTS
+1063 
-1070 EFTPQA
+1070 
-1076 APVAPQPQSV
+1076 
-1086 TEPDPTPQAAPQS
+1086 PTPEELP
-1099 QPETK
+1099 
-1104 PESTPQAAP
+1104 TPDTHTP

-1120 DVDEND
+1120 DEDPD

-1146 AIPDVPEG
+1146 AVPDIPEG
-1154 SEGDDS
+1154 TEGDD
-1160 DEDYD
+1160 EEEY

>member
-1 MAVMAVV
+1 MAVIAVTGIV
-8 WVCMLM
+8 ALLS
-14 HGCSLKKNTAVTR
+14 GCSLKKNTAATR

-41 GDEHYKYTLREQE
+41 GDEHYKYTLHEQE
-54 TTYKDDLSRTLY
+54 TSYKDDLSRTLY

-100 IKRKPKKQPGKSY
+100 IKRKPNKQPGKSY

-121 RRTEYNPF
+121 RRSEYNPF

-161 KWLPDVVTEAK
+161 RWLPEVVTEAK

-187 AEMIVSRIKPEQLTT
+187 ADMIISRIKPEQLVT

-211 DYADLYIRTDQY
+211 DYADLYIRTGRY

-234 SLSDSHQRMRLN
+234 SLSDAHQRMRLN
-246 YLLGQILTRLG
+246 YLLGQILTRLD
-257 RKGEAYKAFGRAGR
+257 RREEAYKAFGRAGR
-271 SAQSDY
+271 SASADY
-277 AMQFNA
+277 AMQFNS

-289 VYQGDNIEPEV
+289 VYQGDNIAPEV

-314 YLDQIYY
+314 YLDQVYY

-336 MANYRLAVS
+336 IANYRLAVS
-345 KSTREGYDKAL
+345 KSTRSGYDKAL

-366 DQHRYDLAQPC
+366 DLHRYDLAQPC

-393 SIRLR
+393 SIRMR
-398 SDVLDELSTY
+398 SYVLDELSTY

-417 LLALAALSAEEQ
+417 LLALAALSPEEQ

-436 AREYVERKKAEE
+436 AREYADRQKEE
-448 EQMRREAQRAE
+448 EQRIQREAQRAE
-459 QEANQLLVTPDDN
+459 QEANQPVVVPDDN

-526 GTEDGSGDGEEQD
+526 DRPDGEDDDNAEDGMNPGE
-539 GETDSESEEPTDD
+539 SAHDD
-552 DGKQLPVTDD
+552 EGAEQLPVTDD
-562 PATAEY
+562 PTNAEY
-568 YMKDIPKTDLEKAQA
+568 YLKDIPQTDLEKAQA

-602 GDTQAAL
+602 GDSHAAME
-609 AEFDDLMKR
+609 EFDDLMKR
-618 FPDNVYRL
+618 FPDNIYRL

-647 YRQLILTEFPESQ
+647 YRQRILAEFPESQ

-673 LKVMDS
+673 LKAMDA

-694 NRNAEVQEAYRTMQ
+694 NRNGEVQEACRTMQ
-708 RDYPLSKIMPKFMF
+708 RDFPLSKIMPKFMF

-732 KPEEFAA
+732 KPEEFTA

-762 GITSGRK
+762 GMASGRK
-769 LHQSATNVRGM
+769 LHQAATNVRGM

-797 DAPLKVTLDPSS
+797 DAPLKVTLDPSA
-809 PQLFVM
+809 PQLMVY
-815 LYPLARVN
+815 LYPLDRVN
-823 QAALLY
+823 PAALLY
-829 EVARYNFSTFSVRD
+829 EVARFNFSTFAVRD
-843 FDLEQ
+843 YDLEQ
-848 MTFGQLGVTI
+848 MTFGPLGVTI
-858 VKGFANALDLERYRT
+858 VKGFANARDLERYRAA
-873 SMERSKFR
+873 MERSRFH
-881 LPQYVRPVVISV
+881 LPQSVRPVVISE
-893 ANFDKLLKEG
+893 ANFDTLLKEG
-903 RSFEEYFQAVGEQAI
+903 RSFEEYFAAVGEQAI

-923 AVLPADADYP
+923 AVLPSASDYP
-933 PAAEMYDAYAPGE
+933 SAPEMYDAYTPKEPIATTPEPTLETAPG
-946 RPGETPSEPSAP
+946 
-958 HTLPSVEVDQ
+958 
-968 SEATALPESETATE
+968 TAT
-982 SEGDTLQDRQP
+982 QP
-993 EAESAPE
+993 VGTHPGASAPE
-1000 TRPETE
+1000 AQGTSPMEPQTPETA
-1006 QERFERI
+1006 QEAFERI

-1019 TPPAAP
+1019 TPPSP
-1025 KPSEPQEAIDNEP
+1025 KAEPT
-1038 QPVPQSAPQSQQQPE
+1038 PVGTHPDASAPVQEMPE
-1053 PQSYTESEPQ
+1053 
-1063 SKPDPTS
+1063 PTS
-1070 EFTPQA
+1070 EAEPPL
-1076 APVAPQPQSV
+1076 APKTQ
-1086 TEPDPTPQAAPQS
+1086 EPTPEELP
-1099 QPETK
+1099 
-1104 PESTPQAAP
+1104 TPDTHTP

-1120 DVDEND
+1120 DEDPD

-1146 AIPDVPEG
+1146 AVPDIPEG
-1154 SEGDDS
+1154 TEGDD
-1160 DEDYD
+1160 EEEY

>member
-1 MAVMAVV
+1 MAVIAVTGIV
-8 WVCMLM
+8 ALLS
-14 HGCSLKKNTAVTR
+14 GCSLKKNTAATR

-41 GDEHYKYTLREQE
+41 GDEHYKYTLHEQE
-54 TTYKDDLSRTLY
+54 TSYKDDLSRTLY

-121 RRTEYNPF
+121 RRSEYNPF

-161 KWLPDVVTEAK
+161 RWLPDVVTEAK

-187 AEMIVSRIKPEQLTT
+187 ADMIISRIKPEQLVT

-211 DYADLYIRTDQY
+211 DYADLYIRTGRY

-234 SLSDSHQRMRLN
+234 SLSDAHQRMRLN
-246 YLLGQILTRLG
+246 YLLGQILTRLD
-257 RKGEAYKAFGRAGR
+257 RREEAYKAFGRAGR
-271 SAQSDY
+271 SASADY
-277 AMQFNA
+277 AMQFNS

-289 VYQGDNIEPEV
+289 VYQGDDIAPEV
-300 KALRRMVRYDRNAE
+300 KALQRMVRYDRNAE
-314 YLDQIYY
+314 YLDQVYY

-336 MANYRLAVS
+336 IANYRLAVS
-345 KSTREGYDKAL
+345 KSTRSGYDKAL

-366 DQHRYDLAQPC
+366 DLHRYDLAQPC

-393 SIRLR
+393 SIRMR

-417 LLALAALSAEEQ
+417 LLALAALSPEEQ

-436 AREYVERKKAEE
+436 AREYVDRQKEE
-448 EQMRREAQRAE
+448 EQRIQREAQRAE
-459 QEANQLLVTPDDN
+459 QEANQPVVAPDDN

-526 GTEDGSGDGEEQD
+526 DQPDGEDDDADDGMNPGESAPD
-539 GETDSESEEPTDD
+539 GEGNDETGSDA
-552 DGKQLPVTDD
+552 LPVTDD
-562 PATAEY
+562 PTNAEY
-568 YMKDIPKTDLEKAQA
+568 YLKDIPQTDLEKAQA

-602 GDTQAAL
+602 GDSHAAME
-609 AEFDDLMKR
+609 EFDDLMKR
-618 FPDNVYRL
+618 FPDNIYRL

-647 YRQLILTEFPESQ
+647 YRQRILAEFPESQ

-673 LKVMDS
+673 LKAMDA

-694 NRNAEVQEAYRTMQ
+694 NRNGEVQEAYRTMQ
-708 RDYPLSKIMPKFMF
+708 RDFPLSKIMPKFMF

-732 KPEEFAA
+732 KPEEFTA

-762 GITSGRK
+762 GMASGRK
-769 LHQSATNVRGM
+769 LHQAATNVRGM

-797 DAPLKVTLDPSS
+797 DAPLKVTLDPSA
-809 PQLFVM
+809 PQLMVY
-815 LYPLARVN
+815 LYPLDRVN
-823 QAALLY
+823 PAALLY
-829 EVARYNFSTFSVRD
+829 EVARFNFSTFAVRD
-843 FDLEQ
+843 YDLEQ
-848 MTFGQLGVTI
+848 MTFGPLGVTI
-858 VKGFANALDLERYRT
+858 VKGFANARDLERYRAA
-873 SMERSKFR
+873 MERSRFR
-881 LPQYVRPVVISV
+881 LPQSVRPVVISE
-893 ANFDKLLKEG
+893 ANFDTLLKEG
-903 RSFEEYFQAVGEQAI
+903 RSFEEYFAAVGEQAI

-923 AVLPADADYP
+923 AVLPSASDYP
-933 PAAEMYDAYAPGE
+933 SAPEMYDAY
-946 RPGETPSEPSAP
+946 TPKEPIATTPEPTSGEPS
-958 HTLPSVEVDQ
+958 TGELS
-968 SEATALPESETATE
+968 T
-982 SEGDTLQDRQP
+982 QP
-993 EAESAPE
+993 VGTHPGASAPE
-1000 TRPETE
+1000 AQGTSPTEPQTPETA
-1006 QERFERI
+1006 QEAFERI
-1013 FDAIPL
+1013 FDTIPL
-1019 TPPAAP
+1019 TPPSP
-1025 KPSEPQEAIDNEP
+1025 KAEPT
-1038 QPVPQSAPQSQQQPE
+1038 PVGTHPGASAPVQEMPE
-1053 PQSYTESEPQ
+1053 PT
-1063 SKPDPTS
+1063 PDTH
-1070 EFTPQA
+1070 T
-1076 APVAPQPQSV
+1076 
-1086 TEPDPTPQAAPQS
+1086 
-1099 QPETK
+1099 
-1104 PESTPQAAP
+1104 P

-1120 DVDEND
+1120 DEDPD

-1146 AIPDVPEG
+1146 AVPDIPEG
-1154 SEGDDS
+1154 TEGDD
-1160 DEDYD
+1160 EEEY

>member
-1 MAVMAVV
+1 MAVIAVTGIV
-8 WVCMLM
+8 ALLS
-14 HGCSLKKNTAVTR
+14 GCSLKKNTAATR

-41 GDEHYKYTLREQE
+41 GDEHYKYTLHEQE
-54 TTYKDDLSRTLY
+54 TSYKDDLSRTLY

-121 RRTEYNPF
+121 RRSEYNPF

-161 KWLPDVVTEAK
+161 RWLPEVVTEAK

-187 AEMIVSRIKPEQLTT
+187 ADMIISRIKPEQLVT

-211 DYADLYIRTDQY
+211 DYADLYIRTGRY

-234 SLSDSHQRMRLN
+234 SLSDAHQRMRLN
-246 YLLGQILTRLG
+246 YLLGQILTRLD
-257 RKGEAYKAFGRAGR
+257 RREEAYKAFGRAGR
-271 SAQSDY
+271 SASADY
-277 AMQFNA
+277 AMQFNS

-289 VYQGDNIEPEV
+289 VYQGDNIAPEV
-300 KALRRMVRYDRNAE
+300 KALQRMVRYDRNAE
-314 YLDQIYY
+314 YLDQVYY

-336 MANYRLAVS
+336 IANYRLAVS
-345 KSTREGYDKAL
+345 KSTRSGYDKAL

-366 DQHRYDLAQPC
+366 DLHRYDLAQPC

-393 SIRLR
+393 SIRMR

-417 LLALAALSAEEQ
+417 LLALAALSPEEQ

-436 AREYVERKKAEE
+436 AREYADRQKEE
-448 EQMRREAQRAE
+448 EQRIQREAQRAE
-459 QEANQLLVTPDDN
+459 QEANQPVVAPDDN

-526 GTEDGSGDGEEQD
+526 DRPDGEDDDNAEDGMNPGE
-539 GETDSESEEPTDD
+539 SAPDD
-552 DGKQLPVTDD
+552 EGAEQLPVTDD
-562 PATAEY
+562 PTNAEY
-568 YMKDIPKTDLEKAQA
+568 YLKDIPQTDLEKAQA

-602 GDTQAAL
+602 GDSHAAME
-609 AEFDDLMKR
+609 EFDDLMKR
-618 FPDNVYRL
+618 FPDNIYRL

-647 YRQLILTEFPESQ
+647 YRQRILAEFPESQ

-673 LKVMDS
+673 LKAMDA

-694 NRNAEVQEAYRTMQ
+694 NRNGEVQEACRTMQ
-708 RDYPLSKIMPKFMF
+708 RDFPLSKIMPKFMF

-732 KPEEFAA
+732 KPEEFTA

-762 GITSGRK
+762 GMASGRK
-769 LHQSATNVRGM
+769 LHQAATNVRGM

-797 DAPLKVTLDPSS
+797 DAPLKVTLDPSA
-809 PQLFVM
+809 PQLMVY
-815 LYPLARVN
+815 LYPLDRVN
-823 QAALLY
+823 PAALLY
-829 EVARYNFSTFSVRD
+829 EVARFNFSTFAVRD
-843 FDLEQ
+843 YDLEQ
-848 MTFGQLGVTI
+848 MTFGPLGVTI
-858 VKGFANALDLERYRT
+858 VKGFANARDLERYRAA
-873 SMERSKFR
+873 MERSRFR
-881 LPQYVRPVVISV
+881 LPQSVRPVVISE
-893 ANFDKLLKEG
+893 ANFDTLLKEG
-903 RSFEEYFQAVGEQAI
+903 RSFEEYFAAVGEQAI

-923 AVLPADADYP
+923 AVLPSASDYP
-933 PAAEMYDAYAPGE
+933 SAPEMYDAYTPKEPIATTPGTAPVAPSTQPVGTH
-946 RPGETPSEPSAP
+946 PGA
-958 HTLPSVEVDQ
+958 
-968 SEATALPESETATE
+968 
-982 SEGDTLQDRQP
+982 
-993 EAESAPE
+993 SAPE
-1000 TRPETE
+1000 QQGASPKEPQTPETA
-1006 QERFERI
+1006 QEAFERI

-1019 TPPAAP
+1019 TPPSPKAEPTPVGTHPGASAPVQEMPEPTPEAEPPLAP
-1025 KPSEPQEAIDNEP
+1025 KKQE
-1038 QPVPQSAPQSQQQPE
+1038 
-1053 PQSYTESEPQ
+1053 
-1063 SKPDPTS
+1063 
-1070 EFTPQA
+1070 
-1076 APVAPQPQSV
+1076 
-1086 TEPDPTPQAAPQS
+1086 PTPEELP
-1099 QPETK
+1099 
-1104 PESTPQAAP
+1104 TPDTHTP

-1120 DVDEND
+1120 DEDPD

-1146 AIPDVPEG
+1146 AVPDIPEG
-1154 SEGDDS
+1154 TEGDD
-1160 DEDYD
+1160 EEEY

>member
-1 MAVMAVV
+1 MAVIAVTGIV
-8 WVCMLM
+8 ALLS
-14 HGCSLKKNTAVTR
+14 GCSLKKNTAATR

-41 GDEHYKYTLREQE
+41 GDEHYKYTLHEQE
-54 TTYKDDLSRTLY
+54 TSYKDDLSRTLY
-66 LSPIEAKADPK
+66 LLPIEAKADPK

-121 RRTEYNPF
+121 RRSEYNPF

-161 KWLPDVVTEAK
+161 RWLPEVVTEAK

-187 AEMIVSRIKPEQLTT
+187 ADMIISRIKPEQLVT

-211 DYADLYIRTDQY
+211 DYADLYIRTGRY

-234 SLSDSHQRMRLN
+234 SLSDAHQRMRLN
-246 YLLGQILTRLG
+246 YLLGQILTRLD
-257 RKGEAYKAFGRAGR
+257 RREEAYKAFGRAGR
-271 SAQSDY
+271 SASADY
-277 AMQFNA
+277 AMQFNS

-289 VYQGDNIEPEV
+289 VYQGDNIAPEV
-300 KALRRMVRYDRNAE
+300 KALQRMVRYDRNAE
-314 YLDQIYY
+314 YLDQVYY

-336 MANYRLAVS
+336 IANYRLAVS
-345 KSTREGYDKAL
+345 KSTRSGYDKAL

-366 DQHRYDLAQPC
+366 DLHRYDLAQPC

-393 SIRLR
+393 SIRMR

-417 LLALAALSAEEQ
+417 LLALAALSPEEQ

-436 AREYVERKKAEE
+436 AREYADRQKEE
-448 EQMRREAQRAE
+448 EQRIQREAQRAE
-459 QEANQLLVTPDDN
+459 QEANQPVVAPDDN

-491 SVAQGKKQ
+491 SVVQGKKQ

-526 GTEDGSGDGEEQD
+526 DRPDGADSDENPDDAGTNPGASA
-539 GETDSESEEPTDD
+539 PDD
-552 DGKQLPVTDD
+552 EGAEQLPVTDD
-562 PATAEY
+562 PTNAEY
-568 YMKDIPKTDLEKAQA
+568 YLKDIPQTDLEKAQA

-602 GDTQAAL
+602 GDSHAAME
-609 AEFDDLMKR
+609 EFDDLMKR
-618 FPDNVYRL
+618 FPDNIYRL

-638 DGDMAGAER
+638 DGDMAAAER
-647 YRQLILTEFPESQ
+647 YRQRILAEFPESQ

-673 LKVMDS
+673 LKAMDA

-694 NRNAEVQEAYRTMQ
+694 NRNGEVQEACRTMQ
-708 RDYPLSKIMPKFMF
+708 RDFPLSKIMPKFMF

-732 KPEEFAA
+732 KPEEFTA

-762 GITSGRK
+762 GMASGRK
-769 LHQSATNVRGM
+769 LHQAATNVRGM

-797 DAPLKVTLDPSS
+797 DAPLKVTLDPSA
-809 PQLFVM
+809 PQLMVY
-815 LYPLARVN
+815 LYPLDRVN
-823 QAALLY
+823 PAALLY
-829 EVARYNFSTFSVRD
+829 EVARFNFSTFAVRD
-843 FDLEQ
+843 YDLEQ
-848 MTFGQLGVTI
+848 MTFGPLGVTI
-858 VKGFANALDLERYRT
+858 VKGFANARDLERYRAA
-873 SMERSKFR
+873 MERSRFR
-881 LPQYVRPVVISV
+881 LPQSVRPVVISE
-893 ANFDKLLKEG
+893 ANFDTLLKEG
-903 RSFEEYFQAVGEQAI
+903 RSFEEYFAAVGEQAI

-923 AVLPADADYP
+923 AVLPSASDYP
-933 PAAEMYDAYAPGE
+933 SAPEMYDAYTPKEPIATTPEPTPETAPG
-946 RPGETPSEPSAP
+946 
-958 HTLPSVEVDQ
+958 
-968 SEATALPESETATE
+968 TAT
-982 SEGDTLQDRQP
+982 QP
-993 EAESAPE
+993 VGTHPGASAPE
-1000 TRPETE
+1000 AQGTSPTEPQTPETA
-1006 QERFERI
+1006 QEAFERI

-1019 TPPAAP
+1019 TPPSP
-1025 KPSEPQEAIDNEP
+1025 KAEPT
-1038 QPVPQSAPQSQQQPE
+1038 PVGTHPGASAPVQEMPE
-1053 PQSYTESEPQ
+1053 PTPEELPA
-1063 SKPDPTS
+1063 PDTH
-1070 EFTPQA
+1070 T
-1076 APVAPQPQSV
+1076 
-1086 TEPDPTPQAAPQS
+1086 
-1099 QPETK
+1099 
-1104 PESTPQAAP
+1104 P

-1120 DVDEND
+1120 DEEPD

-1146 AIPDVPEG
+1146 AVPDIPEG
-1154 SEGDDS
+1154 TEGDD
-1160 DEDYD
+1160 EEEY

>member
-1 MAVMAVV
+1 MAVIAVTGIV
-8 WVCMLM
+8 ALLS
-14 HGCSLKKNTAVTR
+14 GCSLKKNTAATR

-41 GDEHYKYTLREQE
+41 GDEHYKYTLHEQE
-54 TTYKDDLSRTLY
+54 TSYKDDLSRTLY

-121 RRTEYNPF
+121 RRSEYNPF

-161 KWLPDVVTEAK
+161 RWLPDVVTEAK

-187 AEMIVSRIKPEQLTT
+187 ADMIISRIKPEQLVT

-211 DYADLYIRTDQY
+211 DYADLYIRTGRY

-234 SLSDSHQRMRLN
+234 SLSDAHQRMRLN
-246 YLLGQILTRLG
+246 YLLGQLLTRLD
-257 RKGEAYKAFGRAGR
+257 RREEAYKAFGRAGR
-271 SAQSDY
+271 SASADY
-277 AMQFNA
+277 AMQFNS

-289 VYQGDNIEPEV
+289 VYQGDNIAPEV
-300 KALRRMVRYDRNAE
+300 KALQRMVRYDRNAE
-314 YLDQIYY
+314 YLDQVYY

-336 MANYRLAVS
+336 IANYRLAVS
-345 KSTREGYDKAL
+345 KSTRSGYDKAL

-366 DQHRYDLAQPC
+366 DLHRYDLAQPC

-393 SIRLR
+393 SIRMR

-417 LLALAALSAEEQ
+417 LLALAALSPEEQ

-436 AREYVERKKAEE
+436 AREYADRQKEE
-448 EQMRREAQRAE
+448 EQRIQREAQRAE
-459 QEANQLLVTPDDN
+459 QEANQPVVAPDDN

-526 GTEDGSGDGEEQD
+526 DQPDGEDDDADDGMNPGESAPD
-539 GETDSESEEPTDD
+539 GEGNDETGSDA
-552 DGKQLPVTDD
+552 LPLTDD
-562 PATAEY
+562 PTNAEY
-568 YMKDIPKTDLEKAQA
+568 YLKDIPQTDLEKAQA

-602 GDTQAAL
+602 GDSHAAME
-609 AEFDDLMKR
+609 EFDDLMKR
-618 FPDNVYRL
+618 FPDNIYRL

-638 DGDMAGAER
+638 DGDMAAAER
-647 YRQLILTEFPESQ
+647 YRQRILAEFPESQ

-673 LKVMDS
+673 LKAMDA

-694 NRNAEVQEAYRTMQ
+694 NRNGEVQEACRTMQ
-708 RDYPLSKIMPKFMF
+708 RDFPLSKIMPKFMF

-732 KPEEFAA
+732 KPEEFTA

-762 GITSGRK
+762 GMASGRK
-769 LHQSATNVRGM
+769 LHQAATNVRGM

-797 DAPLKVTLDPSS
+797 DAPLKVTLDPSA
-809 PQLFVM
+809 PQLMVY
-815 LYPLARVN
+815 LYPLDRVN
-823 QAALLY
+823 PAALLY
-829 EVARYNFSTFSVRD
+829 EVARFNFSTFAVRD
-843 FDLEQ
+843 YDLEQ
-848 MTFGQLGVTI
+848 MTFGPLGVTI
-858 VKGFANALDLERYRT
+858 VKGFANARDLERYRAA
-873 SMERSKFR
+873 MERSRFR
-881 LPQYVRPVVISV
+881 LPQSVRPVVISE
-893 ANFDKLLKEG
+893 ANFDTLLKEG
-903 RSFEEYFQAVGEQAI
+903 RSFEEYFAAVGEQAI

-923 AVLPADADYP
+923 AVLPSASDYP
-933 PAAEMYDAYAPGE
+933 SAPEMYDAYTPKEPIATTPEPTPETAPG
-946 RPGETPSEPSAP
+946 
-958 HTLPSVEVDQ
+958 
-968 SEATALPESETATE
+968 TAT
-982 SEGDTLQDRQP
+982 QP
-993 EAESAPE
+993 VGTHPGASAPE
-1000 TRPETE
+1000 QQGATPTEPQTPETA
-1006 QERFERI
+1006 QEAFERI

-1019 TPPAAP
+1019 TPPSPKAEPTPVGTHPGASAPVQEMPEPTPEAEPPQAP
-1025 KPSEPQEAIDNEP
+1025 KTKE
-1038 QPVPQSAPQSQQQPE
+1038 
-1053 PQSYTESEPQ
+1053 
-1063 SKPDPTS
+1063 
-1070 EFTPQA
+1070 
-1076 APVAPQPQSV
+1076 
-1086 TEPDPTPQAAPQS
+1086 PTPEELP
-1099 QPETK
+1099 
-1104 PESTPQAAP
+1104 TPDTHTP

-1120 DVDEND
+1120 DEDPD

-1146 AIPDVPEG
+1146 AVPDIPEG
-1154 SEGDDS
+1154 TEGDD
-1160 DEDYD
+1160 EEEY

>member
-1 MAVMAVV
+1 MAVIAVTGIV
-8 WVCMLM
+8 ALLS
-14 HGCSLKKNTAVTR
+14 GCSLKKNTAATR

-41 GDEHYKYTLREQE
+41 GDEHYKYTLHEQE
-54 TTYKDDLSRTLY
+54 TSYKDDLSRTLY

-121 RRTEYNPF
+121 RRSEYNPF

-161 KWLPDVVTEAK
+161 RWLPDVVTEAK

-187 AEMIVSRIKPEQLTT
+187 ADMIISRIKPEQLVT

-211 DYADLYIRTDQY
+211 DYADLYIRTGRY

-234 SLSDSHQRMRLN
+234 SLSDAHQRMRLN
-246 YLLGQILTRLG
+246 YLLGQILTRLD
-257 RKGEAYKAFGRAGR
+257 RREEAYKAFGRAGR
-271 SAQSDY
+271 SASADY
-277 AMQFNA
+277 AMQFNS

-289 VYQGDNIEPEV
+289 VYQGDNIAPEV
-300 KALRRMVRYDRNAE
+300 KALQRMVRYDRNAE
-314 YLDQIYY
+314 YLDQVYY

-336 MANYRLAVS
+336 IANYRLAVS
-345 KSTREGYDKAL
+345 KSTRSGYDKAL

-366 DQHRYDLAQPC
+366 DLHRYDLAQPC

-393 SIRLR
+393 SIRMR

-417 LLALAALSAEEQ
+417 LLALAALSPEEQ

-436 AREYVERKKAEE
+436 AREYADRQKEE
-448 EQMRREAQRAE
+448 EQRIQREAQRAE
-459 QEANQLLVTPDDN
+459 QEANQPVVAPDDN

-526 GTEDGSGDGEEQD
+526 DRPDGEDDDNAEDGMNPGE
-539 GETDSESEEPTDD
+539 SAHDD
-552 DGKQLPVTDD
+552 EGAEQLPVTDD
-562 PATAEY
+562 PTNAEY
-568 YMKDIPKTDLEKAQA
+568 YLKDIPQTDLEKAQA

-602 GDTQAAL
+602 GDSHAAME
-609 AEFDDLMKR
+609 EFDDLMKR
-618 FPDNVYRL
+618 FPDNIYRL

-638 DGDMAGAER
+638 DGDMAAAER
-647 YRQLILTEFPESQ
+647 YRQRILAEFPESQ

-673 LKVMDS
+673 LKAMDA

-694 NRNAEVQEAYRTMQ
+694 NRNGEVQEAYRTMQ
-708 RDYPLSKIMPKFMF
+708 RDFPLSKIMPKFMF

-732 KPEEFAA
+732 KPEEFTA

-762 GITSGRK
+762 GMASGRK
-769 LHQSATNVRGM
+769 LHQAATNVRGM

-797 DAPLKVTLDPSS
+797 DAPLKVTLDPSA
-809 PQLFVM
+809 PQLMVY
-815 LYPLARVN
+815 LYPLDRVN
-823 QAALLY
+823 PAALLY
-829 EVARYNFSTFSVRD
+829 EVARFNFSTFAVRD
-843 FDLEQ
+843 YDLEQ
-848 MTFGQLGVTI
+848 MTFGPLGVTI
-858 VKGFANALDLERYRT
+858 VKGFANARDLERYRAA
-873 SMERSKFR
+873 MERSRFR
-881 LPQYVRPVVISV
+881 LPQSVRPVVISE
-893 ANFDKLLKEG
+893 ANFDTLLKEG
-903 RSFEEYFQAVGEQAI
+903 RSFEEYFAAVGEQAI

-923 AVLPADADYP
+923 AVLPSASDYP
-933 PAAEMYDAYAPGE
+933 SAPEMYDAYTPKEPIATTPEPTPEPAPGATTQPVGTH
-946 RPGETPSEPSAP
+946 PGA
-958 HTLPSVEVDQ
+958 
-968 SEATALPESETATE
+968 
-982 SEGDTLQDRQP
+982 
-993 EAESAPE
+993 SAPE
-1000 TRPETE
+1000 AQGTSPTEPQTPETA
-1006 QERFERI
+1006 QEAFERI

-1019 TPPAAP
+1019 TPPSPKAEPTPVGTHPGASAPVQEMPEPTPEAEPPQAP
-1025 KPSEPQEAIDNEP
+1025 KTKE
-1038 QPVPQSAPQSQQQPE
+1038 
-1053 PQSYTESEPQ
+1053 
-1063 SKPDPTS
+1063 
-1070 EFTPQA
+1070 
-1076 APVAPQPQSV
+1076 
-1086 TEPDPTPQAAPQS
+1086 PTPEELP
-1099 QPETK
+1099 
-1104 PESTPQAAP
+1104 TPDTHTP

-1120 DVDEND
+1120 DEDPD

-1146 AIPDVPEG
+1146 AVPDIPEG
-1154 SEGDDS
+1154 TEGDD
-1160 DEDYD
+1160 EEEY

>member
-1 MAVMAVV
+1 MAVIAVTGIV
-8 WVCMLM
+8 ALLS
-14 HGCSLKKNTAVTR
+14 GCSLKKNTAATR

-41 GDEHYKYTLREQE
+41 GDEHYKYTLHEQE
-54 TTYKDDLSRTLY
+54 TSYKDDLSRTLY

-121 RRTEYNPF
+121 RRSEYNPF

-161 KWLPDVVTEAK
+161 RWLPDVVTEAK

-187 AEMIVSRIKPEQLTT
+187 ADMIISRIKPEQLVT

-211 DYADLYIRTDQY
+211 DYADLYIRTGRY

-234 SLSDSHQRMRLN
+234 SLSDAHQRMRLN
-246 YLLGQILTRLG
+246 YLLGQILTRLD
-257 RKGEAYKAFGRAGR
+257 RREEAYKAFGRAGR
-271 SAQSDY
+271 SASADY
-277 AMQFNA
+277 AMQFNS

-289 VYQGDNIEPEV
+289 VYQGDDIAPEV
-300 KALRRMVRYDRNAE
+300 KALQRMVRYDRNAE
-314 YLDQIYY
+314 YLDQVYY

-336 MANYRLAVS
+336 IANYRLAVS
-345 KSTREGYDKAL
+345 KSTRSGYDKAL

-366 DQHRYDLAQPC
+366 DLHRYDLAQPC

-393 SIRLR
+393 SIRMR

-417 LLALAALSAEEQ
+417 LLALAALSPEEQ

-436 AREYVERKKAEE
+436 AREYVDRQKEE
-448 EQMRREAQRAE
+448 EQRIQREAQRAE
-459 QEANQLLVTPDDN
+459 QEANQPVVAPDDN

-526 GTEDGSGDGEEQD
+526 DRPDGEDDDDNAEDGMNPGESAPDGEGND
-539 GETDSESEEPTDD
+539 ETGSDA
-552 DGKQLPVTDD
+552 LPVTDD
-562 PATAEY
+562 PTNAEY
-568 YMKDIPKTDLEKAQA
+568 YLKDIPQTDLEKAQA

-602 GDTQAAL
+602 GDSHAAME
-609 AEFDDLMKR
+609 EFDDLMKR
-618 FPDNVYRL
+618 FPDNIYRL

-647 YRQLILTEFPESQ
+647 YRQRILAEFPESQ

-673 LKVMDS
+673 LKAMDA

-694 NRNAEVQEAYRTMQ
+694 NRNGEVQEACRTMQ
-708 RDYPLSKIMPKFMF
+708 RDFPLSKIMPKFMF

-732 KPEEFAA
+732 KPEEFTA

-762 GITSGRK
+762 GMASGRK
-769 LHQSATNVRGM
+769 LHQAATNVRGM

-797 DAPLKVTLDPSS
+797 DAPLKVTLDPSA
-809 PQLFVM
+809 PQLMVY
-815 LYPLARVN
+815 LYPLDRVN
-823 QAALLY
+823 PAALLY
-829 EVARYNFSTFSVRD
+829 EVARFNFSTFAVRD
-843 FDLEQ
+843 YDLEQ
-848 MTFGQLGVTI
+848 MTFGPLGVTI
-858 VKGFANALDLERYRT
+858 VKGFANARDLERYRAA
-873 SMERSKFR
+873 MERSRFH
-881 LPQYVRPVVISV
+881 LPQSVRPVVISE
-893 ANFDKLLKEG
+893 ANFDTLLKEG
-903 RSFEEYFQAVGEQAI
+903 RSFEEYFAAVGEQAI

-923 AVLPADADYP
+923 AVLPSASDYP
-933 PAAEMYDAYAPGE
+933 SAPEMYDAYTPKEPIATTPGTAPVAPSTQPVGTH
-946 RPGETPSEPSAP
+946 PGA
-958 HTLPSVEVDQ
+958 
-968 SEATALPESETATE
+968 
-982 SEGDTLQDRQP
+982 
-993 EAESAPE
+993 SAPE
-1000 TRPETE
+1000 AQGTSPEEPQTPETA
-1006 QERFERI
+1006 QEAFERI

-1019 TPPAAP
+1019 TPPSPKAEPTPVGTHPGASAPVQEMPEPTPEAEPPLAP
-1025 KPSEPQEAIDNEP
+1025 KKQE
-1038 QPVPQSAPQSQQQPE
+1038 
-1053 PQSYTESEPQ
+1053 
-1063 SKPDPTS
+1063 
-1070 EFTPQA
+1070 
-1076 APVAPQPQSV
+1076 
-1086 TEPDPTPQAAPQS
+1086 PTPEELP
-1099 QPETK
+1099 
-1104 PESTPQAAP
+1104 TPDTHTP

-1120 DVDEND
+1120 DEDPD

-1146 AIPDVPEG
+1146 AVPDIPEG
-1154 SEGDDS
+1154 TEGDD
-1160 DEDYD
+1160 EEEY

>member
-1 MAVMAVV
+1 MAVIAVTGIV
-8 WVCMLM
+8 ALLS
-14 HGCSLKKNTAVTR
+14 GCSLKKNTAATR

-41 GDEHYKYTLREQE
+41 GDEHYKYTLHEQE
-54 TTYKDDLSRTLY
+54 TSYKDDLSRTLY

-121 RRTEYNPF
+121 RRSEYNPF

-161 KWLPDVVTEAK
+161 RWLPDVVTEAK

-187 AEMIVSRIKPEQLTT
+187 ADMIISRIKPEQLVT

-211 DYADLYIRTDQY
+211 DYADLYIRTGRY

-234 SLSDSHQRMRLN
+234 SLSDAHQRMRLN
-246 YLLGQILTRLG
+246 YLLGQLLTRLD
-257 RKGEAYKAFGRAGR
+257 RREEAYKAFGRAGR
-271 SAQSDY
+271 SASADY
-277 AMQFNA
+277 AMQFNS

-289 VYQGDNIEPEV
+289 VYQGDNIAPEV
-300 KALRRMVRYDRNAE
+300 KALQRMVRYDRNAE
-314 YLDQIYY
+314 YLDQVYY

-336 MANYRLAVS
+336 IANYRLAVS
-345 KSTREGYDKAL
+345 KSTRSGYDKAL

-366 DQHRYDLAQPC
+366 DLHRYDLAQPC

-393 SIRLR
+393 SIRMR

-417 LLALAALSAEEQ
+417 LLALAALSPEEQ

-436 AREYVERKKAEE
+436 AREYADRQKEE
-448 EQMRREAQRAE
+448 EQRIQREAQRAE
-459 QEANQLLVTPDDN
+459 QEANQPVVAPDDN

-526 GTEDGSGDGEEQD
+526 DQPDGEDDDADDGMNPGESAPD
-539 GETDSESEEPTDD
+539 GEGNDETGSDA
-552 DGKQLPVTDD
+552 LPLTDD
-562 PATAEY
+562 PTNAEY
-568 YMKDIPKTDLEKAQA
+568 YLKDIPQTDLEKAQA

-602 GDTQAAL
+602 GDSHAAME
-609 AEFDDLMKR
+609 EFDDLMKR
-618 FPDNVYRL
+618 FPDNIYRL

-638 DGDMAGAER
+638 DGDMAAAER
-647 YRQLILTEFPESQ
+647 YRQRILAEFPESQ

-673 LKVMDS
+673 LKAMDA

-694 NRNAEVQEAYRTMQ
+694 NRNGEVQEACRTMQ
-708 RDYPLSKIMPKFMF
+708 RDFPLSKIMPKFMF

-732 KPEEFAA
+732 KPEEFTA

-762 GITSGRK
+762 GMASGRK
-769 LHQSATNVRGM
+769 LHQAATNVRGM

-797 DAPLKVTLDPSS
+797 DAPLKVTLDPSA
-809 PQLFVM
+809 PQLMVY
-815 LYPLARVN
+815 LYPLDRVN
-823 QAALLY
+823 PAALLY
-829 EVARYNFSTFSVRD
+829 EVARFNFSTFAVRD
-843 FDLEQ
+843 YDLEQ
-848 MTFGQLGVTI
+848 MTFGPLGVTI
-858 VKGFANALDLERYRT
+858 VKGFANARDLERYRAA
-873 SMERSKFR
+873 MERSRFR
-881 LPQYVRPVVISV
+881 LPQSVRPVVISE
-893 ANFDKLLKEG
+893 ANFDTLLKEG
-903 RSFEEYFQAVGEQAI
+903 RSFEEYFAAVGEQAI

-923 AVLPADADYP
+923 AVLPSASDYP
-933 PAAEMYDAYAPGE
+933 SAPEMYDAYTPKEPIATTPGTAPE
-946 RPGETPSEPSAP
+946 PVPG
-958 HTLPSVEVDQ
+958 
-968 SEATALPESETATE
+968 TAT
-982 SEGDTLQDRQP
+982 QP
-993 EAESAPE
+993 VGTHPGASAPE
-1000 TRPETE
+1000 QQGATPTEPQTPETA
-1006 QERFERI
+1006 QEAFERI

-1019 TPPAAP
+1019 TPPSPKAEPTPVGTHPGASAPVQEMPEPTPEAEPPQAP
-1025 KPSEPQEAIDNEP
+1025 KTKE
-1038 QPVPQSAPQSQQQPE
+1038 
-1053 PQSYTESEPQ
+1053 
-1063 SKPDPTS
+1063 
-1070 EFTPQA
+1070 
-1076 APVAPQPQSV
+1076 
-1086 TEPDPTPQAAPQS
+1086 PTPEELP
-1099 QPETK
+1099 
-1104 PESTPQAAP
+1104 TPDTHTP

-1120 DVDEND
+1120 DEDPD

-1146 AIPDVPEG
+1146 AVPDIPEG
-1154 SEGDDS
+1154 TEGDD
-1160 DEDYD
+1160 EEEY

>member
-1 MAVMAVV
+1 MAVIAVTGIV
-8 WVCMLM
+8 ALLS
-14 HGCSLKKNTAVTR
+14 GCSLKKNTAATR

-41 GDEHYKYTLREQE
+41 GDEHYKYTLHEQE
-54 TTYKDDLSRTLY
+54 TSYKDDLSRTLY

-121 RRTEYNPF
+121 RRSEYNPF

-161 KWLPDVVTEAK
+161 RWLPDVVTEAK

-187 AEMIVSRIKPEQLTT
+187 ADMIISRIKPEQLVT

-211 DYADLYIRTDQY
+211 DYADLYIRTGRY

-234 SLSDSHQRMRLN
+234 SLSDAHQRMRLN
-246 YLLGQILTRLG
+246 YLLGQILTRLD
-257 RKGEAYKAFGRAGR
+257 RREEAYKAFGRAGR
-271 SAQSDY
+271 SASADY
-277 AMQFNA
+277 AMQFNS

-289 VYQGDNIEPEV
+289 VYQGDDIAPEV
-300 KALRRMVRYDRNAE
+300 KALQRMVRYDRNAE
-314 YLDQIYY
+314 YLDQVYY

-336 MANYRLAVS
+336 IANYRLAVS
-345 KSTREGYDKAL
+345 KSTRSGYDKAL

-366 DQHRYDLAQPC
+366 DLHRYDLAQPC

-393 SIRLR
+393 SIRMR

-417 LLALAALSAEEQ
+417 LLALAALSPEEQ

-436 AREYVERKKAEE
+436 AREYVDRQKEE
-448 EQMRREAQRAE
+448 EQRIQREAQRAE
-459 QEANQLLVTPDDN
+459 QEANQPVVAPDDN

-526 GTEDGSGDGEEQD
+526 DQPDGEDDDADDGMNPGESAPD
-539 GETDSESEEPTDD
+539 GEGNDETGSDA
-552 DGKQLPVTDD
+552 LPVTDD
-562 PATAEY
+562 PTNAEY
-568 YMKDIPKTDLEKAQA
+568 YLKDIPQTDLEKAQA

-602 GDTQAAL
+602 GDSHAAME
-609 AEFDDLMKR
+609 EFDDLMKR
-618 FPDNVYRL
+618 FPDNIYRL

-647 YRQLILTEFPESQ
+647 YRQRILAEFPESQ

-673 LKVMDS
+673 LKAMDA

-694 NRNAEVQEAYRTMQ
+694 NRNGEVQEAYRTMQ
-708 RDYPLSKIMPKFMF
+708 RDFPLSKIMPKFMF

-732 KPEEFAA
+732 KPEEFTA

-762 GITSGRK
+762 GMASGRK
-769 LHQSATNVRGM
+769 LHQAATNVRGM

-797 DAPLKVTLDPSS
+797 DAPLKVTLDPSA
-809 PQLFVM
+809 PQLMVY
-815 LYPLARVN
+815 LYPLDRVN
-823 QAALLY
+823 PAALLY
-829 EVARYNFSTFSVRD
+829 EVARFNFSTFAVRD
-843 FDLEQ
+843 YDLEQ
-848 MTFGQLGVTI
+848 MTFGPLGVTI
-858 VKGFANALDLERYRT
+858 VKGFANARDLERYRAA
-873 SMERSKFR
+873 MERSRFR
-881 LPQYVRPVVISV
+881 LPQSVRPVVISE
-893 ANFDKLLKEG
+893 ANFDTLLKEG
-903 RSFEEYFQAVGEQAI
+903 RSFEEYFAAVGEQAI

-923 AVLPADADYP
+923 AVLPSASDYP
-933 PAAEMYDAYAPGE
+933 SAPEMYDAYTPKEPIATTPGTAPVAPSTQPVGTH
-946 RPGETPSEPSAP
+946 PGA
-958 HTLPSVEVDQ
+958 
-968 SEATALPESETATE
+968 
-982 SEGDTLQDRQP
+982 
-993 EAESAPE
+993 SAPE
-1000 TRPETE
+1000 AQGTSPTEPQTPETA
-1006 QERFERI
+1006 QEAFERI

-1019 TPPAAP
+1019 TPPSP
-1025 KPSEPQEAIDNEP
+1025 KAEPT
-1038 QPVPQSAPQSQQQPE
+1038 PVGTHPGASAPVQEMPE
-1053 PQSYTESEPQ
+1053 PT
-1063 SKPDPTS
+1063 PDTH
-1070 EFTPQA
+1070 T
-1076 APVAPQPQSV
+1076 
-1086 TEPDPTPQAAPQS
+1086 
-1099 QPETK
+1099 
-1104 PESTPQAAP
+1104 P

-1120 DVDEND
+1120 DEDPD

-1146 AIPDVPEG
+1146 AVPDIPEG
-1154 SEGDDS
+1154 TEGDD
-1160 DEDYD
+1160 EEEY

>member
-1 MAVMAVV
+1 MRTPCRHPVIAAMAVIAVTGIV
-8 WVCMLM
+8 ALLS
-14 HGCSLKKNTAVTR
+14 GCSLKKNTAATR

-41 GDEHYKYTLREQE
+41 GDEHYKYTLHEQE
-54 TTYKDDLSRTLY
+54 TSYKDDLSRTLY

-121 RRTEYNPF
+121 RRSEYNPF

-161 KWLPDVVTEAK
+161 RWLPDVVTEAK

-187 AEMIVSRIKPEQLTT
+187 ADMIISRIKPEQLVT

-211 DYADLYIRTDQY
+211 DYADLYIRTGRY

-234 SLSDSHQRMRLN
+234 SLSDAHQRMRLN
-246 YLLGQILTRLG
+246 YLLGQILTRLD
-257 RKGEAYKAFGRAGR
+257 RREEAYKAFGRAGR
-271 SAQSDY
+271 SASADY
-277 AMQFNA
+277 AMQFNS

-289 VYQGDNIEPEV
+289 VYQGDDIAPEV
-300 KALRRMVRYDRNAE
+300 KALQRMVRYDRNAE
-314 YLDQIYY
+314 YLDQVYY

-336 MANYRLAVS
+336 IANYRLAVS
-345 KSTREGYDKAL
+345 KSTRSGYDKAL

-366 DQHRYDLAQPC
+366 DLHRYDLAQPC

-393 SIRLR
+393 SIRMR

-417 LLALAALSAEEQ
+417 LLALAALSPEEQ

-436 AREYVERKKAEE
+436 AREYVDRQKEE
-448 EQMRREAQRAE
+448 EQRIQREAQRAE
-459 QEANQLLVTPDDN
+459 QEANQPVVAPDDN

-526 GTEDGSGDGEEQD
+526 DQPDGEDDDADDGMNPGESAPD
-539 GETDSESEEPTDD
+539 GEGNDETGSDA
-552 DGKQLPVTDD
+552 LPVTDD
-562 PATAEY
+562 PTNAEY
-568 YMKDIPKTDLEKAQA
+568 YLKDIPQTDLEKAQA

-602 GDTQAAL
+602 GDSHAAME
-609 AEFDDLMKR
+609 EFDDLMKR
-618 FPDNVYRL
+618 FPDNIYRL

-647 YRQLILTEFPESQ
+647 YRQRILAEFPESQ

-673 LKVMDS
+673 LKAMDA

-694 NRNAEVQEAYRTMQ
+694 NRNGEVQEACRTMQ
-708 RDYPLSKIMPKFMF
+708 RDFPLSKIMPKFMF

-732 KPEEFAA
+732 KPEEFTA

-762 GITSGRK
+762 GMASGRK
-769 LHQSATNVRGM
+769 LHQAATNVRGM

-797 DAPLKVTLDPSS
+797 DAPLKVTLDPSA
-809 PQLFVM
+809 PQLMVY
-815 LYPLARVN
+815 LYPLDRVN
-823 QAALLY
+823 PAALLY
-829 EVARYNFSTFSVRD
+829 EVARFNFSTFAVRD
-843 FDLEQ
+843 YDLEQ
-848 MTFGQLGVTI
+848 MTFGPLGVTI
-858 VKGFANALDLERYRT
+858 VKGFANARDLERYRAA
-873 SMERSKFR
+873 MERSRFR
-881 LPQYVRPVVISV
+881 LPQSVRPVVISE
-893 ANFDKLLKEG
+893 ANFDTLLKEG
-903 RSFEEYFQAVGEQAI
+903 RSFEEYFAAVGEQAI

-923 AVLPADADYP
+923 AVLPSASDYP
-933 PAAEMYDAYAPGE
+933 SAPEMYDAY
-946 RPGETPSEPSAP
+946 TPKEPIATTPEPTSGEPS
-958 HTLPSVEVDQ
+958 TGELS
-968 SEATALPESETATE
+968 T
-982 SEGDTLQDRQP
+982 QP
-993 EAESAPE
+993 VGTHPGASAPE
-1000 TRPETE
+1000 AQGTSPTEPQTPETA
-1006 QERFERI
+1006 QEAFERI
-1013 FDAIPL
+1013 FDTIPL
-1019 TPPAAP
+1019 TPPSP
-1025 KPSEPQEAIDNEP
+1025 KAEPT
-1038 QPVPQSAPQSQQQPE
+1038 PVGTHPGASAPVQEMPE
-1053 PQSYTESEPQ
+1053 PT
-1063 SKPDPTS
+1063 PDTH
-1070 EFTPQA
+1070 T
-1076 APVAPQPQSV
+1076 
-1086 TEPDPTPQAAPQS
+1086 
-1099 QPETK
+1099 
-1104 PESTPQAAP
+1104 P

-1120 DVDEND
+1120 DEDPD

-1146 AIPDVPEG
+1146 AVPDIPEG
-1154 SEGDDS
+1154 TEGDD
-1160 DEDYD
+1160 EEEY

>member
-1 MAVMAVV
+1 MAVIAVTGIV
-8 WVCMLM
+8 ALLS
-14 HGCSLKKNTAVTR
+14 GCSLKKNTAATR

-41 GDEHYKYTLREQE
+41 GDEHYKYTLHEQE
-54 TTYKDDLSRTLY
+54 TSYKDDLSRTLY

-121 RRTEYNPF
+121 RRSEYNPF

-161 KWLPDVVTEAK
+161 RWLPDVVTEAK

-187 AEMIVSRIKPEQLTT
+187 ADMIISRIKPEQLVT

-211 DYADLYIRTDQY
+211 DYADLYIRTGRY

-234 SLSDSHQRMRLN
+234 SLSDAHQRMRLN
-246 YLLGQILTRLG
+246 YLLGQILTRLD
-257 RKGEAYKAFGRAGR
+257 RREEAYKAFGRAGR
-271 SAQSDY
+271 SASADY
-277 AMQFNA
+277 AMQFNS

-289 VYQGDNIEPEV
+289 VYQGDDIAPEV
-300 KALRRMVRYDRNAE
+300 KALQRMVRYDRNAE
-314 YLDQIYY
+314 YLDQVYY

-336 MANYRLAVS
+336 IANYRLAVS
-345 KSTREGYDKAL
+345 KSTRSGYDKAL

-366 DQHRYDLAQPC
+366 DLHRYDLAQPC

-393 SIRLR
+393 SIRMR

-417 LLALAALSAEEQ
+417 LLALAALSPEEQ

-436 AREYVERKKAEE
+436 AREYVDRQKEE
-448 EQMRREAQRAE
+448 EQRIQREAQRAE
-459 QEANQLLVTPDDN
+459 QEANQPVVAPDDN

-526 GTEDGSGDGEEQD
+526 DQPDGEDDDADDGMNPGESAPD
-539 GETDSESEEPTDD
+539 GEGNDETGSDA
-552 DGKQLPVTDD
+552 LPVTDD
-562 PATAEY
+562 PTNAEY
-568 YMKDIPKTDLEKAQA
+568 YLKDIPQTDLEKAQA

-602 GDTQAAL
+602 GDSHAAME
-609 AEFDDLMKR
+609 EFDDLMKR
-618 FPDNVYRL
+618 FPDNIYRL

-647 YRQLILTEFPESQ
+647 YRQRILAEFPESQ

-673 LKVMDS
+673 LKAMDA

-694 NRNAEVQEAYRTMQ
+694 NRNGEVQEACRTMQ
-708 RDYPLSKIMPKFMF
+708 RDFPLSKIMPKFMF

-732 KPEEFAA
+732 KPEEFTA

-762 GITSGRK
+762 GMASGRK
-769 LHQSATNVRGM
+769 LHQAATNVRGM

-797 DAPLKVTLDPSS
+797 DAPLKVTLDPSA
-809 PQLFVM
+809 PQLMVY
-815 LYPLARVN
+815 LYPLDRVN
-823 QAALLY
+823 PAALLY
-829 EVARYNFSTFSVRD
+829 EVARFNFSTFAVRD
-843 FDLEQ
+843 YDLEQ
-848 MTFGQLGVTI
+848 MTFGPLGVTI
-858 VKGFANALDLERYRT
+858 VKGFANARDLERYRAA
-873 SMERSKFR
+873 MERSRFR
-881 LPQYVRPVVISV
+881 LPQSVRPVVISET
-893 ANFDKLLKEG
+893 NFDTLLKEG
-903 RSFEEYFQAVGEQAI
+903 RSFEEYFAAVGEQAI

-923 AVLPADADYP
+923 AVLPSASDYP
-933 PAAEMYDAYAPGE
+933 SAPEMYDAYTPKEPIATTPGTAPVAPSTQPVGTH
-946 RPGETPSEPSAP
+946 PGA
-958 HTLPSVEVDQ
+958 
-968 SEATALPESETATE
+968 
-982 SEGDTLQDRQP
+982 
-993 EAESAPE
+993 SAPE
-1000 TRPETE
+1000 AQGTSPTEPQTPETA
-1006 QERFERI
+1006 QEAFERI
-1013 FDAIPL
+1013 FDTIPL
-1019 TPPAAP
+1019 TPPSP
-1025 KPSEPQEAIDNEP
+1025 KAEPT
-1038 QPVPQSAPQSQQQPE
+1038 PVGTHPGASAPVQEMPE
-1053 PQSYTESEPQ
+1053 PT
-1063 SKPDPTS
+1063 PDTH
-1070 EFTPQA
+1070 T
-1076 APVAPQPQSV
+1076 
-1086 TEPDPTPQAAPQS
+1086 
-1099 QPETK
+1099 
-1104 PESTPQAAP
+1104 P

-1120 DVDEND
+1120 DEDPD

-1146 AIPDVPEG
+1146 AVPDIPEG
-1154 SEGDDS
+1154 TEGDD
-1160 DEDYD
+1160 EEEY

>member
-1 MAVMAVV
+1 MRTPCRHPVIAAMAVIAVTGIV
-8 WVCMLM
+8 TLLS
-14 HGCSLKKNTAVTR
+14 GCSLKKNTAATR

-41 GDEHYKYTLREQE
+41 GDEHYKYTLHEQE
-54 TTYKDDLSRTLY
+54 TSYKDDLSRTLY

-121 RRTEYNPF
+121 RRSEYNPF

-161 KWLPDVVTEAK
+161 RWLPDVVTEAK

-187 AEMIVSRIKPEQLTT
+187 ADMIISRIKPEQLVT

-211 DYADLYIRTDQY
+211 DYADLYIRTGRY

-234 SLSDSHQRMRLN
+234 SLSDAHQRMRLN
-246 YLLGQILTRLG
+246 YLLGQILTRLD
-257 RKGEAYKAFGRAGR
+257 RREEAYKAFGRAGR
-271 SAQSDY
+271 SASADY
-277 AMQFNA
+277 AMQFNS

-289 VYQGDNIEPEV
+289 VYQGDDIAPEV
-300 KALRRMVRYDRNAE
+300 KALQRMVRYDRNAE
-314 YLDQIYY
+314 YLDQVYY

-336 MANYRLAVS
+336 IANYRLAVS
-345 KSTREGYDKAL
+345 KSTRSGYDKAL

-366 DQHRYDLAQPC
+366 DLHRYDLAQPC

-393 SIRLR
+393 SIRMR

-417 LLALAALSAEEQ
+417 LLALAALSPEEQ

-436 AREYVERKKAEE
+436 AREYVDRQKEE
-448 EQMRREAQRAE
+448 EQRIQREAQRAE
-459 QEANQLLVTPDDN
+459 QEANQPVVAPDDN

-526 GTEDGSGDGEEQD
+526 DRPDGEDDDAEDGMNPGESAPDGEGND
-539 GETDSESEEPTDD
+539 ETGSDA
-552 DGKQLPVTDD
+552 LPVTDD
-562 PATAEY
+562 PTNAEY
-568 YMKDIPKTDLEKAQA
+568 YLKDIPQTDLEKAQA

-602 GDTQAAL
+602 GDSQAAME
-609 AEFDDLMKR
+609 EFDDLMKR
-618 FPDNVYRL
+618 FPDNIYRL

-647 YRQLILTEFPESQ
+647 NRQRILAEFPESQ

-673 LKVMDS
+673 LKAMDA

-694 NRNAEVQEAYRTMQ
+694 NRNGEVQEAYRTMQ
-708 RDYPLSKIMPKFMF
+708 RDFPLSKIMPKFMF

-732 KPEEFAA
+732 KPEEFTA

-762 GITSGRK
+762 GMASGRK
-769 LHQSATNVRGM
+769 LHQAATNVRGM

-797 DAPLKVTLDPSS
+797 DAPLKVTLDPSA
-809 PQLFVM
+809 PQLMVY
-815 LYPLARVN
+815 LYPLDRVN
-823 QAALLY
+823 PAALLY
-829 EVARYNFSTFSVRD
+829 EVARFNFSTFAVRD
-843 FDLEQ
+843 YDLEQ
-848 MTFGQLGVTI
+848 MTFGPLGVTI
-858 VKGFANALDLERYRT
+858 VKGFANARDLERYRAA
-873 SMERSKFR
+873 MERSRFR
-881 LPQYVRPVVISV
+881 LPQSVRPVVISE
-893 ANFDKLLKEG
+893 ANFDTLLKEG
-903 RSFEEYFQAVGEQAI
+903 RSFEEYFAAVGEQAI

-923 AVLPADADYP
+923 AVLPSASDYP
-933 PAAEMYDAYAPGE
+933 SAPEMYDAYTPKEPIATTPEPTPETTPGATTQPVGTN
-946 RPGETPSEPSAP
+946 PGA
-958 HTLPSVEVDQ
+958 
-968 SEATALPESETATE
+968 
-982 SEGDTLQDRQP
+982 
-993 EAESAPE
+993 SAPE
-1000 TRPETE
+1000 AQGTSPTEPQTPETA
-1006 QERFERI
+1006 QEAFERI

-1019 TPPAAP
+1019 TPPSP
-1025 KPSEPQEAIDNEP
+1025 KAEPT
-1038 QPVPQSAPQSQQQPE
+1038 PVGTHPGASAPVQEMPE
-1053 PQSYTESEPQ
+1053 P
-1063 SKPDPTS
+1063 
-1070 EFTPQA
+1070 TP
-1076 APVAPQPQSV
+1076 
-1086 TEPDPTPQAAPQS
+1086 EELPTPD
-1099 QPETK
+1099 TH
-1104 PESTPQAAP
+1104 TP

-1120 DVDEND
+1120 DEDPD

-1146 AIPDVPEG
+1146 AVPDIPEG
-1154 SEGDDS
+1154 TEGDD
-1160 DEDYD
+1160 EEEY

>member
-1 MAVMAVV
+1 MRTPCRHPLVAAMAVIAVTGIV
-8 WVCMLM
+8 ALLS
-14 HGCSLKKNTAVTR
+14 GCSLKKNTAATR

-41 GDEHYKYTLREQE
+41 GDEHYKYTLHEQE
-54 TTYKDDLSRTLY
+54 TSYKDDLSRTLY
-66 LSPIEAKADPK
+66 LSPIEAKADAK

-121 RRTEYNPF
+121 RRSEYNPF

-161 KWLPDVVTEAK
+161 RWLPDVVTEAK

-187 AEMIVSRIKPEQLTT
+187 AEMIISRIKPEQLVT

-211 DYADLYIRTDQY
+211 DYADLYIRTDRY

-234 SLSDSHQRMRLN
+234 SLSDAHQRMRLN

-257 RKGEAYKAFGRAGR
+257 RKEEAYKAFGRAGH
-271 SAQSDY
+271 SASADY

-289 VYQGDNIEPEV
+289 VYQGDDITPEV

-314 YLDQIYY
+314 YLDQVYY

-336 MANYRLAVS
+336 IANYRLAVD
-345 KSTREGYDKAL
+345 KSTRSGYDKAL

-383 QLPEDFPGLD
+383 QLPDDFPGLD

-417 LLALAALSAEEQ
+417 LLALAALTPEEQ
-429 RAVCERM
+429 MAVCERM
-436 AREYVERKKAEE
+436 AREYVDRQKE
-448 EQMRREAQRAE
+448 EQERIQREAQRAE
-459 QEANQLLVTPDDN
+459 QEANQPIVSPDDN

-526 GTEDGSGDGEEQD
+526 DQPDEGDNADDDVGSRPVA
-539 GETDSESEEPTDD
+539 TDTDD
-552 DGKQLPVTDD
+552 ESKTDALPVTDD
-562 PATAEY
+562 PTNAEY
-568 YMKDIPKTDLEKAQA
+568 YLKDIPKTDLEKAQA

-602 GDTQAAL
+602 GDSRAAL
-609 AEFDDLMKR
+609 EEFDDLMKR

-638 DGDMAGAER
+638 DGDMAAAER
-647 YRQLILTEFPESQ
+647 YRQLILAEFPESQ
-660 LGQAMRN
+660 LGQAMKN

-673 LKVMDS
+673 LKAMDA

-694 NRNAEVQEAYRTMQ
+694 NRNGEVQEAYRTMQ
-708 RDYPLSKIMPKFMF
+708 RDFPLSKIMPKFMF

-732 KPEEFAA
+732 KPEEFTA

-753 TPMASAYLK
+753 TSMASAYLK
-762 GITSGRK
+762 GMASGRK

-797 DAPLKVTLDPSS
+797 DAPLKVTLDPSA
-809 PQLFVM
+809 PQLMVY
-815 LYPLARVN
+815 LYPLDRVN
-823 QAALLY
+823 PAALLY
-829 EVARYNFSTFSVRD
+829 EVARFNFSTFAVRD
-843 FDLEQ
+843 YDLEQ
-848 MTFGQLGVTI
+848 MTFGPLGVTI
-858 VKGFANALDLERYRT
+858 VKGFANARDLERYRAA
-873 SMERSKFR
+873 MERSKFR
-881 LPQYVRPVVISV
+881 LPPNVRPVVISE
-893 ANFDKLLKEG
+893 ANFNTLLKEG
-903 RSFEEYFQAVGEQAI
+903 RSFEEYFSAVGEQAI

-923 AVLPADADYP
+923 AVLPAKSDYP
-933 PAAEMYDAYAPGE
+933 PAAEMYDAYTPGNAPNGDADM
-946 RPGETPSEPSAP
+946 PGHVPTTPSDPIGTYRGTSADAP
-958 HTLPSVEVDQ
+958 VGSRPV
-968 SEATALPESETATE
+968 ATA
-982 SEGDTLQDRQP
+982 P
-993 EAESAPE
+993 EAKS
-1000 TRPETE
+1000 PETE
-1006 QERFERI
+1006 QEAFERI

-1019 TPPAAP
+1019 TPPTPDADTPAVDADMPRHVPTEEAP
-1025 KPSEPQEAIDNEP
+1025 DVVGTYRGTSPP
-1038 QPVPQSAPQSQQQPE
+1038 QPVGSRPVATDPE
-1053 PQSYTESEPQ
+1053 PTL
-1063 SKPDPTS
+1063 PDTH
-1070 EFTPQA
+1070 T
-1076 APVAPQPQSV
+1076 
-1086 TEPDPTPQAAPQS
+1086 
-1099 QPETK
+1099 
-1104 PESTPQAAP
+1104 P

-1120 DVDEND
+1120 DGGGDDDD

-1137 TRPGVKAPI
+1137 ARPGVKAPI
-1146 AIPDVPEG
+1146 AVPDIPEG
-1154 SEGDDS
+1154 SEGE
-1160 DEDYD
+1160 DEEEY

>member
-1 MAVMAVV
+1 MRTPCRHPVIAAMAVIAVTGIV
-8 WVCMLM
+8 ALLS
-14 HGCSLKKNTAVTR
+14 GCSLKKNTAATR

-41 GDEHYKYTLREQE
+41 GDEHYKYTLHEQE
-54 TTYKDDLSRTLY
+54 TSYKDDLSRTLY

-121 RRTEYNPF
+121 RRSEYNPF

-161 KWLPDVVTEAK
+161 RWLPEVVTEAK

-187 AEMIVSRIKPEQLTT
+187 ADMIISRIKPEQLVT

-211 DYADLYIRTDQY
+211 DYADLYIRTGRY

-234 SLSDSHQRMRLN
+234 SLSDAHQRMRLN
-246 YLLGQILTRLG
+246 YLLGQILTRLD
-257 RKGEAYKAFGRAGR
+257 RREEAYKAFGRAGR
-271 SAQSDY
+271 SASADY
-277 AMQFNA
+277 AMQFNS

-289 VYQGDNIEPEV
+289 VYQGDNIAPEV

-314 YLDQIYY
+314 YLDQVYY

-336 MANYRLAVS
+336 IANYRLAVS
-345 KSTREGYDKAL
+345 KSTRSGYDKAL

-366 DQHRYDLAQPC
+366 DLHRYDLAQPC

-393 SIRLR
+393 SIRMR

-417 LLALAALSAEEQ
+417 LLALAALSPEEQ

-436 AREYVERKKAEE
+436 AREYVDRQKEE
-448 EQMRREAQRAE
+448 EQRIQREAQRAE
-459 QEANQLLVTPDDN
+459 QEANQPVVAPDDN

-526 GTEDGSGDGEEQD
+526 DQPDGEDDDADDGMNPGESAPD
-539 GETDSESEEPTDD
+539 GEGNDETGSDA
-552 DGKQLPVTDD
+552 LPLTDD
-562 PATAEY
+562 PTNAEY
-568 YMKDIPKTDLEKAQA
+568 YLKDIPQTDLEKAQA

-602 GDTQAAL
+602 GDSHAAME
-609 AEFDDLMKR
+609 EFDDLMKR
-618 FPDNVYRL
+618 FPDNIYRL

-638 DGDMAGAER
+638 DGDMAAAER
-647 YRQLILTEFPESQ
+647 YRQRILAEFPESQ

-673 LKVMDS
+673 LKAMDA

-694 NRNAEVQEAYRTMQ
+694 NRNGEVQEACRTMQ
-708 RDYPLSKIMPKFMF
+708 RDFPLSKIMPKFMF

-732 KPEEFAA
+732 KPEEFTA

-762 GITSGRK
+762 GMASGRK
-769 LHQSATNVRGM
+769 LHQAATNVRGM

-797 DAPLKVTLDPSS
+797 DAPLKVTLDPSA
-809 PQLFVM
+809 PQLMVY
-815 LYPLARVN
+815 LYPLDRVN
-823 QAALLY
+823 PAALLY
-829 EVARYNFSTFSVRD
+829 EVARFNFSTFAVRD
-843 FDLEQ
+843 YDLEQ
-848 MTFGQLGVTI
+848 MTFGPLGVTI
-858 VKGFANALDLERYRT
+858 VKGFANARDLERYRAA
-873 SMERSKFR
+873 MERSRFR
-881 LPQYVRPVVISV
+881 LPQSVRPVVISE
-893 ANFDKLLKEG
+893 ANFDTLLKEG
-903 RSFEEYFQAVGEQAI
+903 RSFEEYFVAVGEQAI

-923 AVLPADADYP
+923 AVLPSASDYP
-933 PAAEMYDAYAPGE
+933 SAPEMYDAYTPKEPIATTPEPTPETAPG
-946 RPGETPSEPSAP
+946 
-958 HTLPSVEVDQ
+958 
-968 SEATALPESETATE
+968 TAT
-982 SEGDTLQDRQP
+982 QP
-993 EAESAPE
+993 VGTHPGASAPE
-1000 TRPETE
+1000 AQGTSPTEPQTPETA
-1006 QERFERI
+1006 QEAFERI

-1019 TPPAAP
+1019 TPPSPKAEPTPVGTHPGASAPVQEMPEPTPEAEPPQAP
-1025 KPSEPQEAIDNEP
+1025 KTKE
-1038 QPVPQSAPQSQQQPE
+1038 
-1053 PQSYTESEPQ
+1053 
-1063 SKPDPTS
+1063 
-1070 EFTPQA
+1070 
-1076 APVAPQPQSV
+1076 
-1086 TEPDPTPQAAPQS
+1086 PTPEELP
-1099 QPETK
+1099 
-1104 PESTPQAAP
+1104 TPDTHTP
-1113 QSLPTIF
+1113 QSLPTVF
-1120 DVDEND
+1120 DEDPD

-1146 AIPDVPEG
+1146 AVPDIPEG
-1154 SEGDDS
+1154 TEGDD
-1160 DEDYD
+1160 EEEY

>member
-1 MAVMAVV
+1 MAVIAVTGIV
-8 WVCMLM
+8 ALLS
-14 HGCSLKKNTAVTR
+14 GCSLKKNTAATR

-41 GDEHYKYTLREQE
+41 GDEHYKYTLHEQE
-54 TTYKDDLSRTLY
+54 TSYKDDLSRTLY

-121 RRTEYNPF
+121 RRSEYNPF

-161 KWLPDVVTEAK
+161 RWLTEVVTEAK

-187 AEMIVSRIKPEQLTT
+187 ADMIISRIKPEQLVT

-211 DYADLYIRTDQY
+211 DYADLYIRTGRY

-234 SLSDSHQRMRLN
+234 SLSDAHQRMRLN
-246 YLLGQILTRLG
+246 YLLGQILTRLD
-257 RKGEAYKAFGRAGR
+257 RREEAYKAFGRAGR
-271 SAQSDY
+271 SASADY
-277 AMQFNA
+277 AMQFNS

-289 VYQGDNIEPEV
+289 VYQGDNIAPEV

-314 YLDQIYY
+314 YLDQVYY

-336 MANYRLAVS
+336 IANYRLAVS
-345 KSTREGYDKAL
+345 KSTRSGYDKAL

-366 DQHRYDLAQPC
+366 DLHRYDLAQPC

-393 SIRLR
+393 SIRMR

-417 LLALAALSAEEQ
+417 LLALAALSPEEQ

-436 AREYVERKKAEE
+436 AREYVDRQKEE
-448 EQMRREAQRAE
+448 EQRIQREAQRAE
-459 QEANQLLVTPDDN
+459 QEANQPVVAPDDN

-526 GTEDGSGDGEEQD
+526 DQPDGEDDDADDGMNPGESAPD
-539 GETDSESEEPTDD
+539 GEGNDETGSDA
-552 DGKQLPVTDD
+552 LPLTDD
-562 PATAEY
+562 PTNAEY
-568 YMKDIPKTDLEKAQA
+568 YLKDIPQTDLEKAQA

-602 GDTQAAL
+602 GDSHAAME
-609 AEFDDLMKR
+609 EFDDLMKR
-618 FPDNVYRL
+618 FPDNIYRL

-638 DGDMAGAER
+638 DGDMAAAER
-647 YRQLILTEFPESQ
+647 YRQRILAEFPESQ

-673 LKVMDS
+673 LKAMDA

-694 NRNAEVQEAYRTMQ
+694 NRNGEVQEACRTMQ
-708 RDYPLSKIMPKFMF
+708 RDFPLSKIMPKFMF

-732 KPEEFAA
+732 KPEEFTA

-762 GITSGRK
+762 GMASGRK
-769 LHQSATNVRGM
+769 LHQAATNVRGM

-797 DAPLKVTLDPSS
+797 DAPLKVTLDPSA
-809 PQLFVM
+809 PQLMVY
-815 LYPLARVN
+815 LYPLDRVN
-823 QAALLY
+823 PAALLY
-829 EVARYNFSTFSVRD
+829 EVARFNFSTFAVRD
-843 FDLEQ
+843 YDLEQ
-848 MTFGQLGVTI
+848 MTFGPLGVTI
-858 VKGFANALDLERYRT
+858 VKGFANARDLERYRAA
-873 SMERSKFR
+873 MERSRFR
-881 LPQYVRPVVISV
+881 LPQSVRPVVISE
-893 ANFDKLLKEG
+893 ANFDTLLKEG
-903 RSFEEYFQAVGEQAI
+903 RSFEEYFVAVGEQAI

-923 AVLPADADYP
+923 AVLPSASDYP
-933 PAAEMYDAYAPGE
+933 SAPEMYDAYTPKEPIATTPEPTPETAPG
-946 RPGETPSEPSAP
+946 
-958 HTLPSVEVDQ
+958 
-968 SEATALPESETATE
+968 TAT
-982 SEGDTLQDRQP
+982 QP
-993 EAESAPE
+993 VGTHPGASAPE
-1000 TRPETE
+1000 AQGTSPTEPQTPETA
-1006 QERFERI
+1006 QEAFERI

-1019 TPPAAP
+1019 TPPSPKAEPTPVGTHPGASAPVQEMPEPTPEAEPPQAP
-1025 KPSEPQEAIDNEP
+1025 KTKE
-1038 QPVPQSAPQSQQQPE
+1038 
-1053 PQSYTESEPQ
+1053 
-1063 SKPDPTS
+1063 
-1070 EFTPQA
+1070 
-1076 APVAPQPQSV
+1076 
-1086 TEPDPTPQAAPQS
+1086 PTPEELP
-1099 QPETK
+1099 
-1104 PESTPQAAP
+1104 TPDTHTP
-1113 QSLPTIF
+1113 QSLPTVF
-1120 DVDEND
+1120 DEDPD

-1146 AIPDVPEG
+1146 AVPDIPEG
-1154 SEGDDS
+1154 TEGDD
-1160 DEDYD
+1160 EEEY

>member
-1 MAVMAVV
+1 MAVIAVTGIV
-8 WVCMLM
+8 ALLS
-14 HGCSLKKNTAVTR
+14 GCSLKKNTAATR

-41 GDEHYKYTLREQE
+41 GDEHYKYTLHEQE
-54 TTYKDDLSRTLY
+54 TSYKDDLSRTLY

-121 RRTEYNPF
+121 RRSEYNPF

-161 KWLPDVVTEAK
+161 RWLPDVVTEAK

-187 AEMIVSRIKPEQLTT
+187 ADMIISRIKPEQLVT

-211 DYADLYIRTDQY
+211 DYADLYIRTGRY

-234 SLSDSHQRMRLN
+234 SLSDAHQRMRLN
-246 YLLGQILTRLG
+246 YLLGQILTRLD
-257 RKGEAYKAFGRAGR
+257 RREEAYKAFGRAGR
-271 SAQSDY
+271 SASADY
-277 AMQFNA
+277 AMQFNS

-289 VYQGDNIEPEV
+289 VYQGDNIAPEV

-314 YLDQIYY
+314 YLDQVYY

-336 MANYRLAVS
+336 IANYRLAVS
-345 KSTREGYDKAL
+345 KSTRSGYDKAL

-366 DQHRYDLAQPC
+366 NLHRYDLAQPC

-393 SIRLR
+393 SIRMR

-417 LLALAALSAEEQ
+417 LLALAALSPEEQ

-436 AREYVERKKAEE
+436 AREYADRQKEE
-448 EQMRREAQRAE
+448 EQRIQREAQRAE
-459 QEANQLLVTPDDN
+459 QEANQPVVAPDDN

-526 GTEDGSGDGEEQD
+526 DRPDGEDDDNAEDGMNPGESAPDGEGND
-539 GETDSESEEPTDD
+539 ETGSDA
-552 DGKQLPVTDD
+552 LPVTDD
-562 PATAEY
+562 PTNAEY
-568 YMKDIPKTDLEKAQA
+568 YLKDIPQTDLEKAQA

-602 GDTQAAL
+602 GDSHAAME
-609 AEFDDLMKR
+609 EFDDLMKR
-618 FPDNVYRL
+618 FPDNIYRL

-647 YRQLILTEFPESQ
+647 YRQRILAEFPESQ

-673 LKVMDS
+673 LKAMDA

-694 NRNAEVQEAYRTMQ
+694 NRNGEVQEAYRTMQ
-708 RDYPLSKIMPKFMF
+708 RDFPLSKIMPKFMF

-732 KPEEFAA
+732 KPEEFTA

-762 GITSGRK
+762 GMASGRK
-769 LHQSATNVRGM
+769 LHQAATNVRGM

-797 DAPLKVTLDPSS
+797 DAPLKVTLDPSA
-809 PQLFVM
+809 PQLMVY
-815 LYPLARVN
+815 LYPLDRVN
-823 QAALLY
+823 PAALLY
-829 EVARYNFSTFSVRD
+829 EVARFNFSTFAVRD
-843 FDLEQ
+843 YDLEQ
-848 MTFGQLGVTI
+848 MTFGPLGVTI
-858 VKGFANALDLERYRT
+858 VKGFANARDLERYRAA
-873 SMERSKFR
+873 MERSRFR
-881 LPQYVRPVVISV
+881 LPQSVRPVVISE
-893 ANFDKLLKEG
+893 ANFDTLLKEG
-903 RSFEEYFQAVGEQAI
+903 RSFEEYFAAVGEQAI

-923 AVLPADADYP
+923 AVLPSASDYP
-933 PAAEMYDAYAPGE
+933 SAPEMYDAYTPKEPIATTPGTAPE
-946 RPGETPSEPSAP
+946 PVPG
-958 HTLPSVEVDQ
+958 
-968 SEATALPESETATE
+968 TAT
-982 SEGDTLQDRQP
+982 QP
-993 EAESAPE
+993 VGTHPGASAPE
-1000 TRPETE
+1000 QQGATPTEPQTPETA
-1006 QERFERI
+1006 QEAFERI

-1019 TPPAAP
+1019 TPPSPKAEPTPVGTHPGASAPVQEMPEPTPEAEPPQAP
-1025 KPSEPQEAIDNEP
+1025 KTKE
-1038 QPVPQSAPQSQQQPE
+1038 
-1053 PQSYTESEPQ
+1053 
-1063 SKPDPTS
+1063 
-1070 EFTPQA
+1070 
-1076 APVAPQPQSV
+1076 
-1086 TEPDPTPQAAPQS
+1086 PTPEELP
-1099 QPETK
+1099 
-1104 PESTPQAAP
+1104 TPDTHTP

-1120 DVDEND
+1120 DEDPD

-1146 AIPDVPEG
+1146 AVPDIPEG
-1154 SEGDDS
+1154 TEGDD
-1160 DEDYD
+1160 EEEY